1 MLQQNIKTMSK
12 LLLAAGMALIC
23 GAAAWGKNNVPDF
36 RYPETVINDAT
47 KQIEKAD
54 KKGNHK
60 ALVDG
65 LVRLSIAKSQIS
77 ADYMPELINHVDSF
91 AARVSDV
98 RAKSLLLG
106 LESDIVVAAY
116 QHESY
121 KYDSRQKAGD
131 MRPSDPREWCREDY
145 EDRII
150 ELTDSILCHRTELL
164 ATPVKDYESIL
175 EMPNVCPEFVPSLY
189 DMLAHHCIA
198 KINDL
203 ADSYSNVNENSAAR
217 QCVAGI
223 YANLL
228 ASHEEGSAPFIYSEL
243 QRIKDSENNSKAAE
257 AELKAHLL
265 DLADKYKDSPYS
277 VEILDY
283 LVDLDSSPRTVT
295 LARKAVARHSNY
307 PRINALRN
315 FLKRIDQ
322 QIMGI
327 SYSEA
332 AKPNEEILIDINK
345 KNVDRITIRA
355 YSVDGIS
362 DIRMK
367 NLKQMKPM
375 MEWSANLNAD
385 DRQTVRFPGLPTGRY
400 ILVPEFIDRNS
411 HNAVIPD
418 QTPSVL
424 TVSAIDIMMVNRIN
438 GDYFLMV
445 VDTDSSKPIEGATVT
460 VCKDEDGKIVKSLR
474 TDANG
479 YAMLNSLNDYGYYY
493 FQAIVGNDHSRSLS
507 TWLNYA
513 STEGS
518 RHLKATVFTDRGVY
532 RPGETVNFAVAAYVS
547 GMRFLETAK
556 KKSLTVELQNTADET
571 IASQTL
577 QTDEFGRVSGSFTLP
592 TDGLT
597 GTFQLVVVS
606 GDMPVV
612 WRNIEVSEYKAP
624 TFFIE
629 IDREKSELSD
639 LRHVLIKGK
648 AMTFSQMPLAETD
661 VKVALSESF
670 SWWWDDMDFSD
681 YETTVATDSNGEFSI
696 RVPAECFSAAKG
708 EIFVNAKVS
717 ATDSRGETQTASA
730 ILKMGKLVSLPELS
744 DITANADKPVALSQ
758 DLKNFDNLTYEI
770 TDSASNVV
778 KKGALSPD
786 NITIDANDIA
796 SGEYTT
802 KVSMPDGSGSSSFR
816 LRLYRF
822 SDAMP
827 AFDTP
832 MLIDNDTNIKCAADG
847 SFALNWGNSKP
858 HWFFYVI
865 ACDGNVTDY
874 GWHHAEAGMHKFTGK
889 AEFAPRGSSCLCLY
903 WTDKHETKSAF
914 ITLTPATPQD
924 SIEIVAET
932 FRDNITPGGKE
943 TWKLRIKNNNGKTF
957 RSAVI
962 ANMYDAALNSICI
975 NTYRFSPTYTTADEY
990 WQDFRDPSDCHSI
1003 ISSPLQMLDVATF
1016 VAPWLNYYG
1025 RQLGYDY
1032 AVFECNSAPLRCY
1045 AAAPMADAKLEE
1057 CLVTKESKT
1066 DAEATEP
1073 DRQQSANLRDEG
1085 IKTAFFLPGLVT
1097 NEQGEVT
1104 FTFDVPNRNTQ
1115 WQFSAVAYTDDLHA
1129 HYINRI
1135 VSAAKQLMVQPNL
1148 PRFVREGDCVTIS
1161 AAAQNN
1167 TDTEQTVDVIIDIN
1181 GQKHAFKGIV
1191 LQAKSSKTVTASFN
1205 VPATTEIIVTTSVC
1219 QNGRTADGQRD
1230 RIAVL
1235 PATTDV
1241 VEASPFYITADK
1253 SRADIAMPHFN
1264 HNGRLTLEYAD
1275 NPAWYAASALPS
1287 MQQTAETATA
1297 HIVNYYVATVASR
1310 IVADNQEIA
1319 DAIAAWQKSPLK
1331 SRLEQ
1336 NADLKTIALDNTP
1349 WSRRAETETDMM
1361 AHIADIADP
1370 ATIQYRQQRALTAL
1384 NDLQRPDGG
1393 FEWFR
1398 GCRSSIWTTEEVL
1411 NLFGYLN
1418 EMGYYPA
1425 DDAIAQQIVKRAVE
1439 YCDNYY
1445 NKMSKREG
1453 ATRKSVIA
1461 SASDYIFIRSMLPV
1475 TAPADSIKWIADGV
1489 VDMAASGWGDYSIMG
1504 KAKAAILLANCG
1516 RNDVARNVVESLRQF
1531 ARKSGDRGTYWDIDG
1546 IDKVTLAST
1555 ALKAL
1560 NKANPDD
1567 PMIDDVRHWLLLA
1580 KETQC
1585 WGGATK
1591 ACDAI
1596 NALLTTGKNW
1606 TATVR
1611 KAPQIKVG
1619 NIKIDTDAATPYFGY
1634 IRRSIDMKRNDGS
1647 ISIRRDKGC
1656 PAWGAVYCQ
1665 YNAPADSVKSH
1676 ANADIRIEKQ
1686 FYVYNS
1692 ANTLRP
1698 DATTEFAVGDRIQ
1711 VRLTIRSERDLD
1723 FVALTDNRG
1732 ACFEPADQLSV
1743 YEWQDGT
1750 GSYRETR
1757 DSATNIFF
1765 SHISKGTY
1773 VITYDVYANN
1783 AGTYTSSIASLQC
1796 QYAPAL
1802 TSHSAG
1808 ATLTVE

>member
-1 MLQQNIKTMSK
+1 
-12 LLLAAGMALIC
+12 MALIC

-131 MRPSDPREWCREDY
+131 VRPSDPREWCREDY

-164 ATPVKDYESIL
+164 ATPVKDYESII

-189 DMLAHHCIA
+189 DMLAHHGIA

-203 ADSYSNVNENSAAR
+203 ADSYSKGNENSAAK

-223 YANLL
+223 YASLL

-243 QRIKDSENNSKAAE
+243 QRIKGSENNSKAAE

-283 LVDLDSSPRTVT
+283 LVDLDSSPRTVA

-322 QIMGI
+322 QTMGI

-355 YSVDGIS
+355 YSVDGIC

-367 NLKQMKPM
+367 DLKQMKPM

-460 VCKDEDGKIVKSLR
+460 VRKDEDGKIVKSLR

-507 TWLNYA
+507 TWLNNT
-513 STEGS
+513 STDDN
-518 RHLKATVFTDRGVY
+518 RHLKASVFTDRGVY
-532 RPGETVNFAVAAYVS
+532 RPGETVNFAVAAYIS
-547 GMRFLETAK
+547 GVRFLETAK
-556 KKSLTVELQNTADET
+556 KKPLTVELQNTADKT

-629 IDREKSELSD
+629 INREKSELSD
-639 LRHVLIKGK
+639 LQHVTIKGK

-681 YETTVATDSNGEFSI
+681 YETTVTTDNSGEFSI
-696 RVPAECFSAAKG
+696 CVPAECFSAAKG

-730 ILKMGKLVSLPELS
+730 ILKMGKMASLPELS

-778 KKGALSPD
+778 KKGSLSPD
-786 NITIDANDIA
+786 NITIDANNIA
-796 SGEYTT
+796 SGEYTVT
-802 KVSMPDGSGSSSFR
+802 VSMPDGSGSTSFL

-832 MLIDNDTNIKCAADG
+832 MLIDNDTDIKCAADD
-847 SFALNWGNSKP
+847 SFSLNWGNSRP

-1003 ISSPLQMLDVATF
+1003 IYSPLQMLDVATF

-1045 AAAPMADAKLEE
+1045 AAAAPMADAKLEE
-1057 CLVTKESKT
+1057 SLVTKESKT

-1167 TDTEQTVDVIIDIN
+1167 TDTEQTVDVVIDTN

-1205 VPATTEIIVTTSVC
+1205 VPASTEVIVTTSVC

-1253 SRADIAMPHFN
+1253 SRADITMPHFN
-1264 HNGRLTLEYAD
+1264 RNGRLTLEYAD

-1361 AHIADIADP
+1361 AHIADP
-1370 ATIQYRQQRALTAL
+1370 ATVQYRQQRALTAL

-1475 TAPADSIKWIADGV
+1475 AAPADSIKWIADGV
-1489 VDMAASGWGDYSIMG
+1489 IDMAASGWGDYSIMG
-1504 KAKAAILLANCG
+1504 KAKAAILLANSG
-1516 RNDVARNVVESLRQF
+1516 RNDVARNIVESLRQF

-1606 TATVR
+1606 TAAVR

-1619 NIKIDTDAATPYFGY
+1619 NVKIDTDAATPYFGY

-1783 AGTYTSSIASLQC
+1783 AGTYTSGIASLQC

>member
-1 MLQQNIKTMSK
+1 
-12 LLLAAGMALIC
+12 MALIC

-91 AARVSDV
+91 AAKVSDV

-131 MRPSDPREWCREDY
+131 VRPSDPREWCREDY

-198 KINDL
+198 EINDL
-203 ADSYSNVNENSAAR
+203 ADSYSKGNENSAAK

-223 YANLL
+223 YASLL

-243 QRIKDSENNSKAAE
+243 QRIKGSENNSKAAE

-265 DLADKYKDSPYS
+265 DLANKYKDSPYS

-283 LVDLDSSPRTVT
+283 LVDLDSSPRTVA

-322 QIMGI
+322 QTMGI

-460 VCKDEDGKIVKSLR
+460 VRKDEDGKIVKSLR

-507 TWLNYA
+507 TWLNNT
-513 STEGS
+513 STDDN
-518 RHLKATVFTDRGVY
+518 RHLKASVFTDRGVY
-532 RPGETVNFAVAAYVS
+532 RPGETVNFAVAAYIS
-547 GMRFLETAK
+547 GVRFLETAK
-556 KKSLTVELQNTADET
+556 KKSLTVELQNTADKT

-612 WRNIEVSEYKAP
+612 WKGIEVSEYKAP

-629 IDREKSELSD
+629 INREKSELSD
-639 LRHVLIKGK
+639 LQHVTIKGK

-696 RVPAECFSAAKG
+696 CVPAECFSAAKG

-730 ILKMGKLVSLPELS
+730 ILKMGKMASLPML
-744 DITANADKPVALSQ
+744 DNITANADKPVALSR

-778 KKGALSPD
+778 KKGSLSPD
-786 NITIDANDIA
+786 NITIDANNIA
-796 SGEYTT
+796 SGEYTV
-802 KVSMPDGSGSSSFR
+802 KVSIPDGSDSSSFR

-822 SDAMP
+822 TDAKP

-832 MLIDNDTNIKCAADG
+832 MLIDNDTDIKCAADD

-975 NTYRFSPTYTTADEY
+975 NTYRFSPTYTTTDEY
-990 WQDFRDPSDCHSI
+990 WQDFRDPSNCHSI
-1003 ISSPLQMLDVATF
+1003 IYSPLQMLDVATF

-1032 AVFECNSAPLRCY
+1032 FVSEYNSAPLRGY
-1045 AAAPMADAKLEE
+1045 AAAVPMADAKLEE
-1057 CLVTKESKT
+1057 SLVTKESKT

-1167 TDTEQTVDVIIDIN
+1167 TDTEQTVDVVIDTN

-1205 VPATTEIIVTTSVC
+1205 VPASTEVVVTTSVC

-1253 SRADIAMPHFN
+1253 SRADITMPHFN
-1264 HNGRLTLEYAD
+1264 RNGRLTLEYAD

-1310 IVADNQEIA
+1310 IVADNPEIA

-1370 ATIQYRQQRALTAL
+1370 ATVQYRQQRALTAL

-1425 DDAIAQQIVKRAVE
+1425 DDAIAQQIVKRSVE

-1475 TAPADSIKWIADGV
+1475 AAPADSIKWIADGV

-1504 KAKAAILLANCG
+1504 KAKAAILLANSG

-1546 IDKVTLAST
+1546 IDKVTLAAT

-1606 TATVR
+1606 TAAVR

-1619 NIKIDTDAATPYFGY
+1619 NVKIDTDAATPYFGY

-1698 DATTEFAVGDRIQ
+1698 DATTKFAVGDRIQ

-1783 AGTYTSSIASLQC
+1783 AGTYTSGIASLQC

>member
-1 MLQQNIKTMSK
+1 MSK

-131 MRPSDPREWCREDY
+131 VRPSDPREWCREDY

-203 ADSYSNVNENSAAR
+203 ADSYSNGNENSAAR

-223 YANLL
+223 YASLL

-243 QRIKDSENNSKAAE
+243 QRINGSENNSKAAE

-283 LVDLDSSPRTVT
+283 LVDLDSSPRTVA
-295 LARKAVARHSNY
+295 LARKAVARHCNY

-322 QIMGI
+322 QTMGI

-460 VCKDEDGKIVKSLR
+460 VRKDEDGKIVKSLR

-507 TWLNYA
+507 TWLNNT
-513 STEGS
+513 STDDN
-518 RHLKATVFTDRGVY
+518 RHLKASVFTDRGVY

-556 KKSLTVELQNTADET
+556 KKSLTVELQNTADKT

-612 WRNIEVSEYKAP
+612 WKGIEVSEYKAP

-639 LRHVLIKGK
+639 LQHVTIKGK

-681 YETTVATDSNGEFSI
+681 YETTVSTDSNGEFSI
-696 RVPAECFSAAKG
+696 CVPAECFSAAKG

-730 ILKMGKLVSLPELS
+730 ILKMGKLASLPELS

-778 KKGALSPD
+778 KKGSLSPD
-786 NITIDANDIA
+786 NITIDANNIA
-796 SGEYTT
+796 SGEYTV
-802 KVSMPDGSGSSSFR
+802 KVSIPDGSDSSSFR

-822 SDAMP
+822 TDAKP

-832 MLIDNDTNIKCAADG
+832 MLIDNDTDIKCAADG
-847 SFALNWGNSKP
+847 SFALNWGNSRP

-975 NTYRFSPTYTTADEY
+975 NTYRFSPTYTTTDEY
-990 WQDFRDPSDCHSI
+990 WQDFRDPSNCHSI
-1003 ISSPLQMLDVATF
+1003 IYSPLQMLDVATF

-1032 AVFECNSAPLRCY
+1032 FVSEYNSAPLRGY
-1045 AAAPMADAKLEE
+1045 AAAVPMADAKLEE
-1057 CLVTKESKT
+1057 SLVTKESKT

-1167 TDTEQTVDVIIDIN
+1167 TDTEQTVDVVIDTN
-1181 GQKHAFKGIV
+1181 GQKHTFKGIV

-1205 VPATTEIIVTTSVC
+1205 VPASTEVVVTTSVC

-1253 SRADIAMPHFN
+1253 SRADITMPHFN
-1264 HNGRLTLEYAD
+1264 RNGRLTLEYAD

-1310 IVADNQEIA
+1310 IVADNPEIA

-1370 ATIQYRQQRALTAL
+1370 ATVQYRQQRALTAL

-1475 TAPADSIKWIADGV
+1475 AAPADSIKWIADGV

-1504 KAKAAILLANCG
+1504 KAKAAILLANNG

-1546 IDKVTLAST
+1546 IDKVTLAAT

-1585 WGGATK
+1585 WGSATK

-1606 TATVR
+1606 TAAVR

-1619 NIKIDTDAATPYFGY
+1619 NVKIDTDAATPYFGY

-1783 AGTYTSSIASLQC
+1783 AGTYTSGIASLQC

>member
-1 MLQQNIKTMSK
+1 
-12 LLLAAGMALIC
+12 MALIC
-23 GAAAWGKNNVPDF
+23 GTAAWGKNNVPDF

-91 AARVSDV
+91 AAKVSDIS
-98 RAKSLLLG
+98 AKSLLLG

-203 ADSYSNVNENSAAR
+203 ADSYSNGNENSAAK

-223 YANLL
+223 YASLL

-265 DLADKYKDSPYS
+265 NLADKYKDSPYS

-283 LVDLDSSPRTVT
+283 LVDLDSSPRTVA

-322 QIMGI
+322 QTMGI

-385 DRQTVRFPGLPTGRY
+385 DHQTVRFPGLPTGRY

-411 HNAVIPD
+411 HNAVIPN

-460 VCKDEDGKIVKSLR
+460 VRKDEDGKIVKSLR

-507 TWLNYA
+507 TWLNNT
-513 STEGS
+513 STDDN
-518 RHLKATVFTDRGVY
+518 RHLKASVFTDRGVY

-556 KKSLTVELQNTADET
+556 KKSLTVELQNTADKT

-612 WRNIEVSEYKAP
+612 WKGIEVSEYKAP

-639 LRHVLIKGK
+639 LQHITIKGK

-696 RVPAECFSAAKG
+696 CVPAECFSAAKG

-730 ILKMGKLVSLPELS
+730 ILKIGKMASLPML
-744 DITANADKPVALSQ
+744 DNITANADKPVALSR

-770 TDSASNVV
+770 TDTASNVV
-778 KKGALSPD
+778 KKGSLSPD
-786 NITIDANDIA
+786 NITIDANNIA
-796 SGEYTT
+796 SGEYTVT
-802 KVSMPDGSGSSSFR
+802 VSIPDGSDSSSFR

-822 SDAMP
+822 TDAKP

-832 MLIDNDTNIKCAADG
+832 MLIDNDTDIKCAADG
-847 SFALNWGNSKP
+847 SFALNWGNSRP

-932 FRDNITPGGKE
+932 FRNNITPGGKE

-1003 ISSPLQMLDVATF
+1003 IYSPLQTLDVATF
-1016 VAPWLNYYG
+1016 VAPWLNYYDC
-1025 RQLGYDY
+1025 QLGYDY
-1032 AVFECNSAPLRCY
+1032 FVSEYNSAPLRGY
-1045 AAAPMADAKLEE
+1045 AAAAPMADAKLEE
-1057 CLVTKESKT
+1057 SLVTKESKT

-1167 TDTEQTVDVIIDIN
+1167 TDTEQTVDVVIDTN

-1205 VPATTEIIVTTSVC
+1205 VPASTEVVVTTSVC

-1253 SRADIAMPHFN
+1253 SRADITMPHFN
-1264 HNGRLTLEYAD
+1264 HDGRLTLEYAD

-1475 TAPADSIKWIADGV
+1475 AAPADSIKWIADGV

-1504 KAKAAILLANCG
+1504 KAKAAILLANSG

-1567 PMIDDVRHWLLLA
+1567 PMIDDVRHWLMLA

-1606 TATVR
+1606 TAAVR

-1619 NIKIDTDAATPYFGY
+1619 NVKIDTDAATPYFGY

-1783 AGTYTSSIASLQC
+1783 AGTYTSGIASLQC

-1808 ATLTVE
+1808 TSLTVR

>member
-1 MLQQNIKTMSK
+1 
-12 LLLAAGMALIC
+12 MALIC

-77 ADYMPELINHVDSF
+77 ADYMPKLINHVDSF

-131 MRPSDPREWCREDY
+131 MRPADPREWCREDY

-150 ELTDSILCHRTELL
+150 ELTDSILCNRTELL

-203 ADSYSNVNENSAAR
+203 ADSYSNGNENSAAK

-223 YANLL
+223 YASLL

-283 LVDLDSSPRTVT
+283 LVDLDSSPRTVA
-295 LARKAVARHSNY
+295 LARKAVARHRNY

-322 QIMGI
+322 QIVGI

-355 YSVDGIS
+355 YSVDGIF

-385 DRQTVRFPGLPTGRY
+385 DRQTVRFPGLPVGRY

-460 VCKDEDGKIVKSLR
+460 VRKDEDGKIIKSLR

-493 FQAIVGNDHSRSLS
+493 FQAIVGNDYSRSLS
-507 TWLNYA
+507 SWLNYA
-513 STEGS
+513 STDGN
-518 RHLKATVFTDRGVY
+518 RHLKASVFTDRGVY

-547 GMRFLETAK
+547 GARFLETAK

-639 LRHVLIKGK
+639 LRHVTIKGK

-696 RVPAECFSAAKG
+696 CVPAECFSAAKG

-730 ILKMGKLVSLPELS
+730 ILKMGKMASLPML
-744 DITANADKPVALSQ
+744 DNITANADKPVALSR

-770 TDSASNVV
+770 TDSASTLV
-778 KKGALSPD
+778 KKGSLSPGYL
-786 NITIDANDIA
+786 TIDASGIA

-802 KVSMPDGSGSSSFR
+802 KVSMPDGSDSSSFR

-822 SDAMP
+822 TDAKP

-832 MLIDNDTNIKCAADG
+832 MLIDNDTDIKCAADG
-847 SFALNWGNSKP
+847 SFALNWGNSRP

-990 WQDFRDPSDCHSI
+990 WQDFRDPSNCHSI
-1003 ISSPLQMLDVATF
+1003 IYSPLQMLDVATF

-1025 RQLGYDY
+1025 RQLDYDY

-1045 AAAPMADAKLEE
+1045 ANAKLEE
-1057 CLVTKESKT
+1057 SLVTKESKT

-1135 VSAAKQLMVQPNL
+1135 VSAAKRLMVQPNL

-1167 TDTEQTVDVIIDIN
+1167 TDTEQTVDVVIDIN

-1205 VPATTEIIVTTSVC
+1205 VPASTEVVVTTSVC

-1253 SRADIAMPHFN
+1253 SRTDITMPHFN
-1264 HNGRLTLEYAD
+1264 HDGRLTLEYAD

-1310 IVADNQEIA
+1310 IAADNPEIA

-1370 ATIQYRQQRALTAL
+1370 ATVQYRQQRALTAL

-1475 TAPADSIKWIADGV
+1475 AAPADSIKWIADGV

-1504 KAKAAILLANCG
+1504 KAKAAILLANSG

-1560 NKANPDD
+1560 NKVNPDD

-1606 TATVR
+1606 TAAVR

-1619 NIKIDTDAATPYFGY
+1619 NVKIDTNDATPYFGY

-1783 AGTYTSSIASLQC
+1783 AGTYTSGIASLQC

-1808 ATLTVE
+1808 TSLTVR

>member
-1 MLQQNIKTMSK
+1 MSK

-54 KKGNHK
+54 KNGNHK

-98 RAKSLLLG
+98 KAKSLLLG

-131 MRPSDPREWCREDY
+131 VRPSDPREWCREDY

-189 DMLAHHCIA
+189 DMLAHHGIA

-203 ADSYSNVNENSAAR
+203 ADSYSNGNENSTAR

-243 QRIKDSENNSKAAE
+243 QRIKGSENNSKAAE

-265 DLADKYKDSPYS
+265 DLADKDKDSPYS

-283 LVDLDSSPRTVT
+283 LVDLDSSPRTVA

-322 QIMGI
+322 QTMGI

-355 YSVDGIS
+355 YSVDGIC

-367 NLKQMKPM
+367 NLKQMKPI

-460 VCKDEDGKIVKSLR
+460 VRKDEDGKIVKSLR

-507 TWLNYA
+507 TWLNNT
-513 STEGS
+513 STDDN
-518 RHLKATVFTDRGVY
+518 RHLKASVFTDRGVY
-532 RPGETVNFAVAAYVS
+532 RPGETVNFAVAAYIS
-547 GMRFLETAK
+547 GVRFLETAK
-556 KKSLTVELQNTADET
+556 KKPLTVELQNTADET

-606 GDMPVV
+606 GNKHV
-612 WRNIEVSEYKAP
+612 WWKGIEVSEYKAP

-639 LRHVLIKGK
+639 LQHVTIKGK

-696 RVPAECFSAAKG
+696 CVPAECFSAAKG

-730 ILKMGKLVSLPELS
+730 ILKMGKMASLPELS

-778 KKGALSPD
+778 KKGSLSPD
-786 NITIDANDIA
+786 NITIDANNIA
-796 SGEYTT
+796 SGEYTVT
-802 KVSMPDGSGSSSFR
+802 VSMPDGSGSTSFL

-832 MLIDNDTNIKCAADG
+832 MLIDNDTDIKCAADG
-847 SFALNWGNSKP
+847 SFALNWGNSRP

-990 WQDFRDPSDCHSI
+990 WQDFRDPSNCHSI
-1003 ISSPLQMLDVATF
+1003 IYSPLQMLDVATF

-1045 AAAPMADAKLEE
+1045 AAAAPMADAKLEE
-1057 CLVTKESKT
+1057 SRVTKESKT

-1167 TDTEQTVDVIIDIN
+1167 TDTEQTVDVVIDIN

-1205 VPATTEIIVTTSVC
+1205 VPASTEVVVTTSVC
-1219 QNGRTADGQRD
+1219 QNGRSADGQRD

-1264 HNGRLTLEYAD
+1264 RNGRLTLEYAD

-1370 ATIQYRQQRALTAL
+1370 ATVQYRQQRALTAL

-1461 SASDYIFIRSMLPV
+1461 RASDYIFIRSMLPV
-1475 TAPADSIKWIADGV
+1475 AAPADSIKWIADGV

-1504 KAKAAILLANCG
+1504 KAKAAILLANSG

-1546 IDKVTLAST
+1546 IDKVTLAAT

-1606 TATVR
+1606 TAAVR

-1619 NIKIDTDAATPYFGY
+1619 NVKIDTDAATPYFGY

-1783 AGTYTSSIASLQC
+1783 AGTYTSGIASLQC

>member
-1 MLQQNIKTMSK
+1 
-12 LLLAAGMALIC
+12 MALIC

-131 MRPSDPREWCREDY
+131 VRPSDPREWCREDY

-164 ATPVKDYESIL
+164 ATPVKDYESII

-189 DMLAHHCIA
+189 DMLAHHGIA

-203 ADSYSNVNENSAAR
+203 ADSYSKGNENSAAK

-223 YANLL
+223 YASLL

-243 QRIKDSENNSKAAE
+243 QRIKGSENNSKAAE

-283 LVDLDSSPRTVT
+283 LVDLDSSPRTVA

-322 QIMGI
+322 QTMGI

-355 YSVDGIS
+355 YSVDGIC

-367 NLKQMKPM
+367 NLKQMKPI

-460 VCKDEDGKIVKSLR
+460 VRKDEDGKIVKSLR

-507 TWLNYA
+507 TWLNNT
-513 STEGS
+513 STDDN
-518 RHLKATVFTDRGVY
+518 RHLKASVFTDRGVY
-532 RPGETVNFAVAAYVS
+532 RPSETVNFAVAAYIS
-547 GMRFLETAK
+547 GVRFLETAK
-556 KKSLTVELQNTADET
+556 KKPLTVELQNTADET

-612 WRNIEVSEYKAP
+612 WKGIEVSEYKAP

-629 IDREKSELSD
+629 INREKSELSD
-639 LRHVLIKGK
+639 LQHITIKGK

-681 YETTVATDSNGEFSI
+681 YETTVATDSSGEFSI
-696 RVPAECFSAAKG
+696 CVPAECFSAAKG

-730 ILKMGKLVSLPELS
+730 ILKMGKMASLPML
-744 DITANADKPVALSQ
+744 DNITANADKPVALSR

-778 KKGALSPD
+778 KKGSLSPD
-786 NITIDANDIA
+786 NITIDANNIA
-796 SGEYTT
+796 SGEYTV
-802 KVSMPDGSGSSSFR
+802 KVSIPDGSGSSSFR

-832 MLIDNDTNIKCAADG
+832 MLIDNDTDIKCAADG
-847 SFALNWGNSKP
+847 SFSLNWGNSRP

-1003 ISSPLQMLDVATF
+1003 ISSPLQTLDVATF

-1025 RQLGYDY
+1025 RQLGYGY

-1045 AAAPMADAKLEE
+1045 ANAKLEE
-1057 CLVTKESKT
+1057 SLVTKESKT

-1167 TDTEQTVDVIIDIN
+1167 TDTEQTVDVVIDTN
-1181 GQKHAFKGIV
+1181 GQRHAFKGIV

-1205 VPATTEIIVTTSVC
+1205 VPASTEVVVITSVC

-1253 SRADIAMPHFN
+1253 SRADITMPHFN
-1264 HNGRLTLEYAD
+1264 RNGRLTLEYAD
-1275 NPAWYAASALPS
+1275 NPAWYAVSALPS
-1287 MQQTAETATA
+1287 MLQTAETATA

-1461 SASDYIFIRSMLPV
+1461 RASDYIFIRSMLPV
-1475 TAPADSIKWIADGV
+1475 AAPADSIKWIANGV

-1504 KAKAAILLANCG
+1504 KAKAAILLANNG

-1546 IDKVTLAST
+1546 IDKVTLAAT

-1585 WGGATK
+1585 WGSATK

-1606 TATVR
+1606 TAAVR

-1619 NIKIDTDAATPYFGY
+1619 NVKIDTDAATPYFGY

-1783 AGTYTSSIASLQC
+1783 AGTYTSGIASLQC

>member
-1 MLQQNIKTMSK
+1 M
-12 LLLAAGMALIC
+12 
-23 GAAAWGKNNVPDF
+23 
-36 RYPETVINDAT
+36 
-47 KQIEKAD
+47 
-54 KKGNHK
+54 
-60 ALVDG
+60 
-65 LVRLSIAKSQIS
+65 
-77 ADYMPELINHVDSF
+77 
-91 AARVSDV
+91 
-98 RAKSLLLG
+98 
-106 LESDIVVAAY
+106 
-116 QHESY
+116 
-121 KYDSRQKAGD
+121 
-131 MRPSDPREWCREDY
+131 
-145 EDRII
+145 
-150 ELTDSILCHRTELL
+150 CHRTELL

-203 ADSYSNVNENSAAR
+203 ADSYPNDNENSAAR
-217 QCVAGI
+217 QCVTGI
-223 YANLL
+223 YASLL
-228 ASHEEGSAPFIYSEL
+228 ASHEGGSAPFIYSEL
-243 QRIKDSENNSKAAE
+243 QRIKNSENNSKAAE

-322 QIMGI
+322 QIMVI

-345 KNVDRITIRA
+345 KNIDRITIRA
-355 YSVDGIS
+355 YSVDGIF

-460 VCKDEDGKIVKSLR
+460 VRKDEDGKIVKSLR

-507 TWLNYA
+507 TWLNNT
-513 STEGS
+513 STDDN
-518 RHLKATVFTDRGVY
+518 RHLKASVFTDRGVY

-547 GMRFLETAK
+547 GVRFLETAK
-556 KKSLTVELQNTADET
+556 KKSLTVELRNTADET
-571 IASQTL
+571 IASKAL

-597 GTFQLVVVS
+597 GTFLLVVVS
-606 GDMPVV
+606 GNKQV
-612 WRNIEVSEYKAP
+612 WWKGIEVSEYKAP

-717 ATDSRGETQTASA
+717 ATDSRGETQTAAA
-730 ILKMGKLVSLPELS
+730 ILKMGKLASLPELT

-778 KKGALSPD
+778 KNGSLSPD
-786 NITIDANDIA
+786 NITINANNIA
-796 SGEYTT
+796 SGEYTVT
-802 KVSMPDGSGSSSFR
+802 VSIPDGSGSSSFR

-832 MLIDNDTNIKCAADG
+832 MLIDNDTDIKCAADG

-903 WTDKHETKSAF
+903 WADKHETKSAF

-990 WQDFRDPSDCHSI
+990 WQDFRDPSNCHSSI
-1003 ISSPLQMLDVATF
+1003 YSPLQMLDVATF
-1016 VAPWLNYYG
+1016 VTPWLNYYG

-1045 AAAPMADAKLEE
+1045 AAAAPMADAKLEE
-1057 CLVTKESKT
+1057 SRVTKELKT
-1066 DAEATEP
+1066 GAGATEP

-1167 TDTEQTVDVIIDIN
+1167 TDTEQTADVVIDIN

-1205 VPATTEIIVTTSVC
+1205 VPASTEIVVTTSVC

-1253 SRADIAMPHFN
+1253 SRADITMPHFN
-1264 HNGRLTLEYAD
+1264 RNGRLTLEYAD

-1287 MQQTAETATA
+1287 MQQTEETATA

-1361 AHIADIADP
+1361 AHIAYIADP
-1370 ATIQYRQQRALTAL
+1370 ATVQYRQQRALTAL

-1475 TAPADSIKWIADGV
+1475 AAPADSIKWIADGV

-1504 KAKAAILLANCG
+1504 KAKAAILLANSG

-1606 TATVR
+1606 TAAVR

-1619 NIKIDTDAATPYFGY
+1619 NVKIDTDAATPYFGY

-1783 AGTYTSSIASLQC
+1783 AGTYTSGIASLQC

>member
-1 MLQQNIKTMSK
+1 
-12 LLLAAGMALIC
+12 MALIC

-131 MRPSDPREWCREDY
+131 VRPSDPREWCREDY

-164 ATPVKDYESIL
+164 ATPVKDYESII

-189 DMLAHHCIA
+189 DMLAHHGIA

-203 ADSYSNVNENSAAR
+203 ADSYSKGNENSAAK

-223 YANLL
+223 YASLL

-243 QRIKDSENNSKAAE
+243 QRIKGSENNSKAAE

-322 QIMGI
+322 QTMGI

-355 YSVDGIS
+355 YSVDGIF

-460 VCKDEDGKIVKSLR
+460 VRKDEDGKIVKSLR

-507 TWLNYA
+507 TWLNNT
-513 STEGS
+513 STNDN
-518 RHLKATVFTDRGVY
+518 RHLKASVFTDRGVY

-547 GMRFLETAK
+547 GVRFLETAK
-556 KKSLTVELQNTADET
+556 KKPLTVELQNTADKT

-629 IDREKSELSD
+629 INREKSELSD
-639 LRHVLIKGK
+639 LQHVTIKGK

-696 RVPAECFSAAKG
+696 CVPAECFSAAKG

-730 ILKMGKLVSLPELS
+730 ILKMGKMASLPML
-744 DITANADKPVALSQ
+744 DNITANADKPVALSR

-778 KKGALSPD
+778 KKGSLSPD
-786 NITIDANDIA
+786 NITIDANNIA
-796 SGEYTT
+796 SGEYTV
-802 KVSMPDGSGSSSFR
+802 KVSIPDGSDSSSFR

-822 SDAMP
+822 TDAKP

-832 MLIDNDTNIKCAADG
+832 MLIDNDTDIKCAADD

-975 NTYRFSPTYTTADEY
+975 NTYRFSPTYTTTDEY
-990 WQDFRDPSDCHSI
+990 WQDFRDPSNCHSI
-1003 ISSPLQMLDVATF
+1003 IYSPLQMLDVATF

-1032 AVFECNSAPLRCY
+1032 FVFEYNSAPLRGY
-1045 AAAPMADAKLEE
+1045 VAAVPMADAKLEE
-1057 CLVTKESKT
+1057 SLVTKESKT

-1167 TDTEQTVDVIIDIN
+1167 TDTEQTVDVVIDTN

-1205 VPATTEIIVTTSVC
+1205 VPASTEVIVTTSVC

-1253 SRADIAMPHFN
+1253 SRADITMPHFN
-1264 HNGRLTLEYAD
+1264 RNGRLTLEYAD

-1310 IVADNQEIA
+1310 IVADNPEIA

-1370 ATIQYRQQRALTAL
+1370 ATVQYRQQRALTAL

-1475 TAPADSIKWIADGV
+1475 AAPADSIKWIADGV

-1504 KAKAAILLANCG
+1504 KAKAAILLANSG

-1567 PMIDDVRHWLLLA
+1567 PIIDDVRHWLLLA

-1585 WGGATK
+1585 WGSATK

-1606 TATVR
+1606 TAAVR

-1619 NIKIDTDAATPYFGY
+1619 NVKIDTDAATPYFGY

-1698 DATTEFAVGDRIQ
+1698 DATTKFAVGDRIQ

-1783 AGTYTSSIASLQC
+1783 TGTYTSGIASLQC

>member
-1 MLQQNIKTMSK
+1 
-12 LLLAAGMALIC
+12 MALIC

-131 MRPSDPREWCREDY
+131 VRPSDPREWCREDY

-150 ELTDSILCHRTELL
+150 ELTDSILCYRTELL
-164 ATPVKDYESIL
+164 ATPVKDYESII

-198 KINDL
+198 EINDL
-203 ADSYSNVNENSAAR
+203 ADSYSKGNENSAAK

-223 YANLL
+223 YASLL

-243 QRIKDSENNSKAAE
+243 QRIKGSENNSKAAE

-277 VEILDY
+277 VEILNY
-283 LVDLDSSPRTVT
+283 LVDLDSSPRTVA

-322 QIMGI
+322 QTMGI

-355 YSVDGIS
+355 YSVDGIC

-367 NLKQMKPM
+367 DLKQMKPM

-400 ILVPEFIDRNS
+400 ILVPKFIDRNS

-460 VCKDEDGKIVKSLR
+460 VRKDEDGKIVKSLR

-507 TWLNYA
+507 TWLNNT
-513 STEGS
+513 STDDN
-518 RHLKATVFTDRGVY
+518 RHLKASVFTDRGVY
-532 RPGETVNFAVAAYVS
+532 RPGETVNFAVAAYIS
-547 GMRFLETAK
+547 GVRFLETAK
-556 KKSLTVELQNTADET
+556 KKPLTVELQNTADKT

-612 WRNIEVSEYKAP
+612 WKGIEVSEYKAP

-639 LRHVLIKGK
+639 LQHVTIKGK

-696 RVPAECFSAAKG
+696 CVPAECFSAAKG

-730 ILKMGKLVSLPELS
+730 ILKMGKMASLPML
-744 DITANADKPVALSQ
+744 DNITANADKPVALSQ

-778 KKGALSPD
+778 KKGSLSPD
-786 NITIDANDIA
+786 NITIDANNIA
-796 SGEYTT
+796 SGEYTVT
-802 KVSMPDGSGSSSFR
+802 VSMPDGSGSTSFL

-832 MLIDNDTNIKCAADG
+832 MLIDNDTDIKCAADG
-847 SFALNWGNSKP
+847 SFALNWGNSRP

-1003 ISSPLQMLDVATF
+1003 ISSPLQTLDVATF

-1045 AAAPMADAKLEE
+1045 ANAKLEE
-1057 CLVTKESKT
+1057 SLVTKESKT

-1135 VSAAKQLMVQPNL
+1135 VSAAKQLMVQPNQ

-1167 TDTEQTVDVIIDIN
+1167 TDTEQTVDVVIDTN
-1181 GQKHAFKGIV
+1181 GQRHAFKGIV

-1205 VPATTEIIVTTSVC
+1205 VPASTEVVVTTSVC

-1253 SRADIAMPHFN
+1253 SRADITMPHFN
-1264 HNGRLTLEYAD
+1264 RNGRLTLEYAD

-1370 ATIQYRQQRALTAL
+1370 ATVQYRQQRALTAL

-1475 TAPADSIKWIADGV
+1475 AAPADSIKWIADGV
-1489 VDMAASGWGDYSIMG
+1489 IDMAASGWGDYSIMG
-1504 KAKAAILLANCG
+1504 KAKAAILLANSG

-1546 IDKVTLAST
+1546 IDKVTLAAT

-1585 WGGATK
+1585 WGSATK

-1606 TATVR
+1606 TAAVR

-1619 NIKIDTDAATPYFGY
+1619 NVKIDTDAATPYFGY

-1783 AGTYTSSIASLQC
+1783 AGTYTSGIASLQC

-1808 ATLTVE
+1808 TSLTVR

>member
-1 MLQQNIKTMSK
+1 
-12 LLLAAGMALIC
+12 MALIC

-131 MRPSDPREWCREDY
+131 VRPSDPREWCREDY

-203 ADSYSNVNENSAAR
+203 ADSYSNGNENSTAR

-283 LVDLDSSPRTVT
+283 LVDLDSSPRTVA

-322 QIMGI
+322 QTMGI

-460 VCKDEDGKIVKSLR
+460 VRKDEDGKIVKSLR

-507 TWLNYA
+507 TWLNNT
-513 STEGS
+513 STDDN
-518 RHLKATVFTDRGVY
+518 RHLKASVFTDRGVY
-532 RPGETVNFAVAAYVS
+532 RPGETVNFAVAAYIS
-547 GMRFLETAK
+547 GVRFLETAK
-556 KKSLTVELQNTADET
+556 KKSLTVELQNTADKT

-612 WRNIEVSEYKAP
+612 WKGIEVSEYKAP

-639 LRHVLIKGK
+639 LQHVTIKGK
-648 AMTFSQMPLAETD
+648 AMTFSQMPLAETN

-681 YETTVATDSNGEFSI
+681 YETTVSTDSNGEFSI
-696 RVPAECFSAAKG
+696 CVPAECFSAAKG

-717 ATDSRGETQTASA
+717 ATDSRGETQTAAA
-730 ILKMGKLVSLPELS
+730 ILKMGKLASLPELS
-744 DITANADKPVALSQ
+744 DITANADKPVKLNK
-758 DLKNFDNLTYEI
+758 DLRNFDSLTYEI

-778 KKGALSPD
+778 KKGSLSPD
-786 NITIDANDIA
+786 NITIDANNIA
-796 SGEYTT
+796 SGEYTVT
-802 KVSMPDGSGSSSFR
+802 VSIPDGSGSSSFR

-822 SDAMP
+822 IDAMP

-832 MLIDNDTNIKCAADG
+832 MLVDKDADIKCAADG
-847 SFALNWGNSKP
+847 SFSLNWGNSRP

-1003 ISSPLQMLDVATF
+1003 ISSPLQTLDVATF

-1025 RQLGYDY
+1025 RQLGYGY

-1045 AAAPMADAKLEE
+1045 ANAKLEE
-1057 CLVTKESKT
+1057 SLVTKESKT

-1167 TDTEQTVDVIIDIN
+1167 TDTEQTVDVVIDTN
-1181 GQKHAFKGIV
+1181 GQRHAFKGIV

-1205 VPATTEIIVTTSVC
+1205 VPASTEVVVITSVC

-1253 SRADIAMPHFN
+1253 SRADITMPHFN
-1264 HNGRLTLEYAD
+1264 RNGRLTLEYAD

-1461 SASDYIFIRSMLPV
+1461 RASDYIFIRSMLPV
-1475 TAPADSIKWIADGV
+1475 AAPADSIKWIADGV

-1504 KAKAAILLANCG
+1504 KAKAAILLANSG

-1596 NALLTTGKNW
+1596 NALLTTGENW

-1619 NIKIDTDAATPYFGY
+1619 NVKIDTDAATPYFGY

-1692 ANTLRP
+1692 VNTLRP

-1783 AGTYTSSIASLQC
+1783 AGTYTSGIASLQC

>member
-1 MLQQNIKTMSK
+1 
-12 LLLAAGMALIC
+12 MALIC
-23 GAAAWGKNNVPDF
+23 GAATWGKNNVPDF

-131 MRPSDPREWCREDY
+131 VRPSDPREWCREDY

-189 DMLAHHCIA
+189 DMLAHHGIA

-203 ADSYSNVNENSAAR
+203 ADSYSKGNENSAAK

-223 YANLL
+223 YASLL

-243 QRIKDSENNSKAAE
+243 QRIKGSENNSKAAE

-322 QIMGI
+322 QTMGI

-355 YSVDGIS
+355 YSVDGIF

-460 VCKDEDGKIVKSLR
+460 VRKDEDGKIVKSLR

-507 TWLNYA
+507 TWLNNT
-513 STEGS
+513 STNDN
-518 RHLKATVFTDRGVY
+518 RHLKASVFTDRGVY

-547 GMRFLETAK
+547 GVRFLETAK
-556 KKSLTVELQNTADET
+556 KKPLTVELQNTADKT

-629 IDREKSELSD
+629 INREKSELSD
-639 LRHVLIKGK
+639 LQHVTIKGK

-696 RVPAECFSAAKG
+696 CVPAECFSAAKG

-730 ILKMGKLVSLPELS
+730 ILKMGKMASLPML
-744 DITANADKPVALSQ
+744 DNITANADKPVALSR

-778 KKGALSPD
+778 KKGSLSPD
-786 NITIDANDIA
+786 NITIDANNIA
-796 SGEYTT
+796 SGEYTV
-802 KVSMPDGSGSSSFR
+802 KVSIPDGSDSSSFR

-822 SDAMP
+822 TDAKP

-832 MLIDNDTNIKCAADG
+832 MLIDNDTDIKCAADD

-975 NTYRFSPTYTTADEY
+975 NTYRFSPTYTTTDEY
-990 WQDFRDPSDCHSI
+990 WQDFRDPSNCHSI
-1003 ISSPLQMLDVATF
+1003 IYSPLQMLDVATF

-1032 AVFECNSAPLRCY
+1032 FVSEYNSAPLRGY
-1045 AAAPMADAKLEE
+1045 AAAAPMADAKLEE
-1057 CLVTKESKT
+1057 SLVTKESKT

-1167 TDTEQTVDVIIDIN
+1167 TDTEQTVDVVIDIN

-1205 VPATTEIIVTTSVC
+1205 VPASTEVVVTTNVC

-1264 HNGRLTLEYAD
+1264 RNGRLTLEYAD

-1370 ATIQYRQQRALTAL
+1370 ATVQYRQQRALTAL

-1453 ATRKSVIA
+1453 ATRKSVIT

-1475 TAPADSIKWIADGV
+1475 AAPADSIKWIADGV

-1504 KAKAAILLANCG
+1504 KAKAAILLANNG

-1546 IDKVTLAST
+1546 IDKVTLAAT

-1606 TATVR
+1606 TAAVR

-1619 NIKIDTDAATPYFGY
+1619 NVKIDTDAATPYFGY

-1783 AGTYTSSIASLQC
+1783 AGTYTSGIASLQC

>member
-1 MLQQNIKTMSK
+1 
-12 LLLAAGMALIC
+12 MALIC

-91 AARVSDV
+91 AAKVSDV

-131 MRPSDPREWCREDY
+131 VRPSDPREWCREDY

-198 KINDL
+198 EINDL
-203 ADSYSNVNENSAAR
+203 ADSYSKGNENSAAK

-223 YANLL
+223 YASLL

-243 QRIKDSENNSKAAE
+243 QRIKGSENNSKAAE

-265 DLADKYKDSPYS
+265 DLANKYKDSPYS

-283 LVDLDSSPRTVT
+283 LVDLDSSPRTVA

-322 QIMGI
+322 QTMGI

-460 VCKDEDGKIVKSLR
+460 VRKDEDGKIVKSLR

-507 TWLNYA
+507 TWLNNT
-513 STEGS
+513 STDDN
-518 RHLKATVFTDRGVY
+518 RHLKASVFTDRGVY
-532 RPGETVNFAVAAYVS
+532 RPGETVNFAVAAYIS
-547 GMRFLETAK
+547 GVRFLETAK
-556 KKSLTVELQNTADET
+556 KKSLTVELQNTADKT

-612 WRNIEVSEYKAP
+612 WKGIEVSEYKAP

-629 IDREKSELSD
+629 INREKSELSD
-639 LRHVLIKGK
+639 LQHVTIKGK

-696 RVPAECFSAAKG
+696 CVPAECFSAAKG

-730 ILKMGKLVSLPELS
+730 ILKMGKMASLPML
-744 DITANADKPVALSQ
+744 DNITANADKPVALSR

-778 KKGALSPD
+778 KKGSLSPD
-786 NITIDANDIA
+786 NITIDANNIA
-796 SGEYTT
+796 SGEYTV
-802 KVSMPDGSGSSSFR
+802 KVSIPDGSDSSSFR

-822 SDAMP
+822 TDAKP

-832 MLIDNDTNIKCAADG
+832 MLIDNDTDIKCAADD

-975 NTYRFSPTYTTADEY
+975 NTYRFSPTYTTTDEY
-990 WQDFRDPSDCHSI
+990 WQDFRDPSNCHSI
-1003 ISSPLQMLDVATF
+1003 IYSPLQMLDVATF

-1032 AVFECNSAPLRCY
+1032 FVSEYNSAPLRGY
-1045 AAAPMADAKLEE
+1045 AAAVPMADAKLEE
-1057 CLVTKESKT
+1057 SLVTKESKT

-1167 TDTEQTVDVIIDIN
+1167 TDTEQTVDVVIDTN

-1205 VPATTEIIVTTSVC
+1205 VPASTEVIVTTSVC

-1253 SRADIAMPHFN
+1253 SRADITMPHFN
-1264 HNGRLTLEYAD
+1264 RNGRLTLEYAD

-1370 ATIQYRQQRALTAL
+1370 ATVQYRQQRALTAL

-1425 DDAIAQQIVKRAVE
+1425 DDAIAQQIVKRSVE

-1475 TAPADSIKWIADGV
+1475 AAPADSIKWIADGV

-1504 KAKAAILLANCG
+1504 KAKAAILLANNG

-1546 IDKVTLAST
+1546 IDKVTLAAT

-1606 TATVR
+1606 TAAVR

-1619 NIKIDTDAATPYFGY
+1619 NVKIDTDAATPYFGY

-1783 AGTYTSSIASLQC
+1783 AGTYTSGIASLQC

>member
-1 MLQQNIKTMSK
+1 
-12 LLLAAGMALIC
+12 MALIC

-131 MRPSDPREWCREDY
+131 VRPSDPREWCREDY

-203 ADSYSNVNENSAAR
+203 ADSYSKGNENSAAK

-223 YANLL
+223 YASLL

-283 LVDLDSSPRTVT
+283 LVDLDSSPRTVA

-322 QIMGI
+322 QTMGI

-367 NLKQMKPM
+367 DLKQMKPM

-411 HNAVIPD
+411 HNAVIPN

-460 VCKDEDGKIVKSLR
+460 VRKDEDGKIVKSLR

-507 TWLNYA
+507 TWLNNT
-513 STEGS
+513 STDDN
-518 RHLKATVFTDRGVY
+518 RHLKASVFTDRGVY

-629 IDREKSELSD
+629 INREKSELSD
-639 LRHVLIKGK
+639 LQHVTIKGK

-696 RVPAECFSAAKG
+696 CVPAECFSAAKG

-730 ILKMGKLVSLPELS
+730 ILKMGKMASLPML
-744 DITANADKPVALSQ
+744 DNITANADKPVALSR

-778 KKGALSPD
+778 KKGSLSPD
-786 NITIDANDIA
+786 NITIDANNIA
-796 SGEYTT
+796 SGEYTV
-802 KVSMPDGSGSSSFR
+802 KVSIPDGSDSSSFR

-822 SDAMP
+822 TDARP

-832 MLIDNDTNIKCAADG
+832 MLIDNDTDIKCAADD

-975 NTYRFSPTYTTADEY
+975 NTYRFSPTYTTTDEY
-990 WQDFRDPSDCHSI
+990 WQDFRDPSNCHSI
-1003 ISSPLQMLDVATF
+1003 IYSPLQMLDVATF

-1032 AVFECNSAPLRCY
+1032 FVSEYNSAPLRGY
-1045 AAAPMADAKLEE
+1045 AAAAPMADAKLEE
-1057 CLVTKESKT
+1057 SLVTKESKT

-1167 TDTEQTVDVIIDIN
+1167 TDTEQTVDVVIDIN

-1205 VPATTEIIVTTSVC
+1205 VPASTEVVVTTSVC

-1253 SRADIAMPHFN
+1253 SRADITMPHFN
-1264 HNGRLTLEYAD
+1264 RNGRLTLEYAD

-1370 ATIQYRQQRALTAL
+1370 ATVQYRQQRALTAL

-1475 TAPADSIKWIADGV
+1475 AAPADSIKWIADGV

-1504 KAKAAILLANCG
+1504 KAKAAILLANSG

-1606 TATVR
+1606 TAAVR

-1619 NIKIDTDAATPYFGY
+1619 NVKIDTDAATPYFGY

-1783 AGTYTSSIASLQC
+1783 AGTYTSGIATLQC

-1808 ATLTVE
+1808 ATLTVR

>member
-1 MLQQNIKTMSK
+1 
-12 LLLAAGMALIC
+12 MALIC
-23 GAAAWGKNNVPDF
+23 GTAVWGKNNVPDF

-60 ALVDG
+60 ALVNG

-150 ELTDSILCHRTELL
+150 ELTDSILYHRTELL

-203 ADSYSNVNENSAAR
+203 ADSYSKGNENSAAK

-243 QRIKDSENNSKAAE
+243 QRIKGSENNSKAAE

-265 DLADKYKDSPYS
+265 NLADKYKDSPYS

-322 QIMGI
+322 QTMGI

-460 VCKDEDGKIVKSLR
+460 VRKDEDGKIVKNLR

-507 TWLNYA
+507 TWLNNT
-513 STEGS
+513 STDDN
-518 RHLKATVFTDRGVY
+518 RHLKASVFTDRGVY

-639 LRHVLIKGK
+639 LQHVTIKGK

-696 RVPAECFSAAKG
+696 CVPAECFSAAKG

-730 ILKMGKLVSLPELS
+730 ILKMGKMASLPELS

-778 KKGALSPD
+778 KKGSLSPD
-786 NITIDANDIA
+786 NITIDANNIA
-796 SGEYTT
+796 SGEYTVT
-802 KVSMPDGSGSSSFR
+802 VSIPDGSGSSSFL

-832 MLIDNDTNIKCAADG
+832 MLIDNDTDIKCAADG
-847 SFALNWGNSKP
+847 SFALNWGNSRP

-990 WQDFRDPSDCHSI
+990 WQDFRDPSNCHSI
-1003 ISSPLQMLDVATF
+1003 ISSPLQTLDVATF

-1025 RQLGYDY
+1025 RQLGYGY

-1045 AAAPMADAKLEE
+1045 ANAKLEE
-1057 CLVTKESKT
+1057 SLVTKESKT

-1167 TDTEQTVDVIIDIN
+1167 TDTEQTVDVVIDTN
-1181 GQKHAFKGIV
+1181 GQRHAFKGIV

-1205 VPATTEIIVTTSVC
+1205 VPASTEVVVTTSVC

-1253 SRADIAMPHFN
+1253 SRADITMPHFN
-1264 HNGRLTLEYAD
+1264 RNGRLTLEYAD

-1370 ATIQYRQQRALTAL
+1370 ATVQYRQQRALTAL

-1475 TAPADSIKWIADGV
+1475 AAPADSIKWIADGV

-1504 KAKAAILLANCG
+1504 KAKAAILLANSG

-1546 IDKVTLAST
+1546 IDKVTLAAT

-1585 WGGATK
+1585 WGSATK

-1606 TATVR
+1606 TAAVR

-1619 NIKIDTDAATPYFGY
+1619 NVKIDTDAATPYFGY

-1783 AGTYTSSIASLQC
+1783 AGTYTSGIASLQC

>member
-1 MLQQNIKTMSK
+1 
-12 LLLAAGMALIC
+12 MALIC
-23 GAAAWGKNNVPDF
+23 GTAAWGKNNVPDF

-106 LESDIVVAAY
+106 LESDIVVATY

-131 MRPSDPREWCREDY
+131 MRPADPREWCREDY

-189 DMLAHHCIA
+189 DMLAHHGIA

-203 ADSYSNVNENSAAR
+203 ADSYSKDNENSAAK

-223 YANLL
+223 YASLL

-283 LVDLDSSPRTVT
+283 LVDLDSSPRTVA

-322 QIMGI
+322 QTMGI

-385 DRQTVRFPGLPTGRY
+385 DHQTVRFPGLPTGRY

-411 HNAVIPD
+411 HNAVIPN

-460 VCKDEDGKIVKSLR
+460 VRKDEDGKIVKSLR

-624 TFFIE
+624 TFFIK

-696 RVPAECFSAAKG
+696 CVPAECFSAAKG

-730 ILKMGKLVSLPELS
+730 ILKMGKMASLPML
-744 DITANADKPVALSQ
+744 DNITANADKPVALSR

-770 TDSASNVV
+770 TDTASNVV
-778 KKGALSPD
+778 KKGSLSPD
-786 NITIDANDIA
+786 NITIDANNIA
-796 SGEYTT
+796 SGEYTV
-802 KVSMPDGSGSSSFR
+802 KVSIPDGSDSSSFR

-822 SDAMP
+822 TDAKP

-832 MLIDNDTNIKCAADG
+832 MLIDNDTDIKCAADG
-847 SFALNWGNSKP
+847 SFALNWGNSRP

-1003 ISSPLQMLDVATF
+1003 IYSPLQTLDVATF
-1016 VAPWLNYYG
+1016 VAPWLNYYDC
-1025 RQLGYDY
+1025 QLGYDY
-1032 AVFECNSAPLRCY
+1032 FVSEYNSAPLRGY
-1045 AAAPMADAKLEE
+1045 AAAAPMADAKLEE
-1057 CLVTKESKT
+1057 SLVTKESKT

-1167 TDTEQTVDVIIDIN
+1167 TDTEQTVDVVIDIN

-1205 VPATTEIIVTTSVC
+1205 VPASTEVVVTTSVC

-1253 SRADIAMPHFN
+1253 SRADITMPHFN
-1264 HNGRLTLEYAD
+1264 HDGRLTLEYAD

-1310 IVADNQEIA
+1310 IVADNPEIA

-1370 ATIQYRQQRALTAL
+1370 ATVQYRQQRALTAL

-1475 TAPADSIKWIADGV
+1475 AAPADSIKWIADGV
-1489 VDMAASGWGDYSIMG
+1489 VDMAASSWGDYSIMG
-1504 KAKAAILLANCG
+1504 KAKAAILLANNG

-1546 IDKVTLAST
+1546 IDKVTLAAT

-1606 TATVR
+1606 TAAVR

-1619 NIKIDTDAATPYFGY
+1619 NVKIDTDAATPYFGY

-1783 AGTYTSSIASLQC
+1783 AGTYTSGIASLQC

>member
-1 MLQQNIKTMSK
+1 
-12 LLLAAGMALIC
+12 MALIC

-131 MRPSDPREWCREDY
+131 VRPADPREWCREDY

-150 ELTDSILCHRTELL
+150 ELTDSMLCHRTELL

-198 KINDL
+198 KINEL
-203 ADSYSNVNENSAAR
+203 ADSYSNGNENSAAR
-217 QCVAGI
+217 QCVEGI

-243 QRIKDSENNSKAAE
+243 QRIKNSENNSKYSEAAY

-265 DLADKYKDSPYS
+265 NLADKYKDSPYS

-295 LARKAVARHSNY
+295 LARKAVARHRNY

-322 QIMGI
+322 QSMGI

-375 MEWSANLNAD
+375 MEWSAKLNAD
-385 DRQTVRFPGLPTGRY
+385 DRQTVRFPGLPVGRY

-445 VDTDSSKPIEGATVT
+445 VDTDSSKPVEGATVT
-460 VCKDEDGKIVKSLR
+460 VRKDEDGKIVKSLR

-493 FQAIVGNDHSRSLS
+493 FQAIVGNDHSRSSS
-507 TWLNYA
+507 TWLNNT
-513 STEGS
+513 STDGN
-518 RHLKATVFTDRGVY
+518 RHLKASVFTDRGVY

-547 GMRFLETAK
+547 GVRFLETAK
-556 KKSLTVELQNTADET
+556 KKPLTVELQNTADET

-696 RVPAECFSAAKG
+696 CVPAECFSAAKG

-730 ILKMGKLVSLPELS
+730 ILKMGKMASLPML
-744 DITANADKPVALSQ
+744 DNITANADKPVALSR

-778 KKGALSPD
+778 KKGSLSSD
-786 NITIDANDIA
+786 SITIDANNIA
-796 SGEYTT
+796 SGEYTVT
-802 KVSMPDGSGSSSFR
+802 VSIPDGSDSSSFR

-822 SDAMP
+822 TDAKP

-832 MLIDNDTNIKCAADG
+832 MLIDNDTDIKCAADG
-847 SFALNWGNSKP
+847 SFALNWGNSRP

-990 WQDFRDPSDCHSI
+990 WQDFRDPSNCHSI
-1003 ISSPLQMLDVATF
+1003 IYSPLQTLDVATF
-1016 VAPWLNYYG
+1016 VAPWLNYYDC
-1025 RQLGYDY
+1025 QLGYDY
-1032 AVFECNSAPLRCY
+1032 FVSEYNSAPLRGY
-1045 AAAPMADAKLEE
+1045 AAAAPMADAKLEE
-1057 CLVTKESKT
+1057 SLVTEESKT

-1167 TDTEQTVDVIIDIN
+1167 TDTEQTVDVVIDIN

-1205 VPATTEIIVTTSVC
+1205 VPASTEVIVTTSVC

-1264 HNGRLTLEYAD
+1264 RNGRLTLEYAD

-1287 MQQTAETATA
+1287 MQQTAETSTA

-1425 DDAIAQQIVKRAVE
+1425 DDAIVRQIVKRAVE

-1445 NKMSKREG
+1445 DKMSKREG

-1461 SASDYIFIRSMLPV
+1461 SASDYISIRSMLPV
-1475 TAPADSIKWIADGV
+1475 AAPADSIKWIADGV

-1504 KAKAAILLANCG
+1504 KAKAAILLANSG

-1531 ARKSGDRGTYWDIDG
+1531 ARKSGDRGTFWDIDG
-1546 IDKVTLAST
+1546 IDKVTLAAT

-1560 NKANPDD
+1560 NKVNPDD
-1567 PMIDDVRHWLLLA
+1567 PIIDDVRHWLLLA

-1606 TATVR
+1606 AAAVR

-1619 NIKIDTDAATPYFGY
+1619 NVNKIDTDNATPYFGY

-1783 AGTYTSSIASLQC
+1783 AGTYTSGIASLQC

>member
-1 MLQQNIKTMSK
+1 MSK

-131 MRPSDPREWCREDY
+131 VRPSDPREWCREDY

-164 ATPVKDYESIL
+164 ATPVKDYESII

-189 DMLAHHCIA
+189 DMLAHHGIA

-203 ADSYSNVNENSAAR
+203 ADSYSKGNENSAAK

-223 YANLL
+223 YASLL

-243 QRIKDSENNSKAAE
+243 QRIKGSENNSKAAE

-283 LVDLDSSPRTVT
+283 LVDLDSSPRTVA

-322 QIMGI
+322 QTMGI

-355 YSVDGIS
+355 YSVDGIC

-367 NLKQMKPM
+367 DLKQMKPM

-460 VCKDEDGKIVKSLR
+460 VRKDEDGKIVKSLR

-507 TWLNYA
+507 TWLNNT
-513 STEGS
+513 STDDN
-518 RHLKATVFTDRGVY
+518 RHLKASVFTDRGVY
-532 RPGETVNFAVAAYVS
+532 RPGETVNFAVAAYIS
-547 GMRFLETAK
+547 GVRFLETAK
-556 KKSLTVELQNTADET
+556 KKPLTVELQNTADKT

-629 IDREKSELSD
+629 INREKSELSD
-639 LRHVLIKGK
+639 LQHVTIKGK

-681 YETTVATDSNGEFSI
+681 YETTVTTDNSGEFSI
-696 RVPAECFSAAKG
+696 CVPAECFSAAKG

-730 ILKMGKLVSLPELS
+730 ILKMGKMASLPELS

-778 KKGALSPD
+778 KKGSLSPD
-786 NITIDANDIA
+786 NITIDANNIA
-796 SGEYTT
+796 SGEYTVT
-802 KVSMPDGSGSSSFR
+802 VSMPDGSGSTSFL

-832 MLIDNDTNIKCAADG
+832 MLIDNDTDIKCAADD
-847 SFALNWGNSKP
+847 SFSLNWGNSRP

-1003 ISSPLQMLDVATF
+1003 IYSPLQMLDVATF

-1045 AAAPMADAKLEE
+1045 AAAAPMADAKLEE
-1057 CLVTKESKT
+1057 SLVTKESKT

-1167 TDTEQTVDVIIDIN
+1167 TDTEQTVDVVIDTN

-1205 VPATTEIIVTTSVC
+1205 VPASTEVIVTTSVC

-1253 SRADIAMPHFN
+1253 SRADITMPHFN
-1264 HNGRLTLEYAD
+1264 RNGRLTLEYAD

-1361 AHIADIADP
+1361 AHIADP
-1370 ATIQYRQQRALTAL
+1370 ATVQYRQQRALTAL

-1475 TAPADSIKWIADGV
+1475 AAPADSIKWIADGV
-1489 VDMAASGWGDYSIMG
+1489 IDMAASGWGDYSIMG
-1504 KAKAAILLANCG
+1504 KAKAAILLANSG
-1516 RNDVARNVVESLRQF
+1516 RNDVARNIVESLRQF

-1606 TATVR
+1606 TAAVR

-1619 NIKIDTDAATPYFGY
+1619 NVKIDTDAATPYFGY

-1783 AGTYTSSIASLQC
+1783 AGTYTSGIASLQC

>member
-1 MLQQNIKTMSK
+1 MSK

-131 MRPSDPREWCREDY
+131 VRPADPRDWCREDY

-189 DMLAHHCIA
+189 DMLAHHGIA

-203 ADSYSNVNENSAAR
+203 ADSFSKDNENSAAK

-223 YANLL
+223 YASLL

-243 QRIKDSENNSKAAE
+243 QRIKGSENNSKAAE

-322 QIMGI
+322 QTMGI

-355 YSVDGIS
+355 YSVDGIF

-460 VCKDEDGKIVKSLR
+460 VRKDEDGKIVKNLR

-532 RPGETVNFAVAAYVS
+532 RPGETVNFAVAAYIS
-547 GMRFLETAK
+547 GVRFLETAK
-556 KKSLTVELQNTADET
+556 KKSLTVELQNTADKT

-639 LRHVLIKGK
+639 LQHVTIKGK

-681 YETTVATDSNGEFSI
+681 YETTVTTDSNGEFSI
-696 RVPAECFSAAKG
+696 CVPAECFSAAKG

-717 ATDSRGETQTASA
+717 ATDSRGETQTAAA
-730 ILKMGKLVSLPELS
+730 ILKMGKLASLPELS
-744 DITANADKPVALSQ
+744 DITANADKPVKLNK
-758 DLKNFDNLTYEI
+758 DLRNFDSLTYEI

-778 KKGALSPD
+778 KKGSLSPD
-786 NITIDANDIA
+786 NITIDANNIA
-796 SGEYTT
+796 SGEYTVT
-802 KVSMPDGSGSSSFR
+802 VSIPDGSGSSSFR

-832 MLIDNDTNIKCAADG
+832 MLVDKDADIKCAADG

-1003 ISSPLQMLDVATF
+1003 IYSPLQTLDVATF

-1032 AVFECNSAPLRCY
+1032 FVSEYNSAPLRGY
-1045 AAAPMADAKLEE
+1045 AAAAPMADAKLEE
-1057 CLVTKESKT
+1057 SLVTKESKT

-1167 TDTEQTVDVIIDIN
+1167 TDTEQTVDVVIDTN
-1181 GQKHAFKGIV
+1181 GQRHAFKGIV

-1205 VPATTEIIVTTSVC
+1205 VPASTEVVVTTSVC

-1253 SRADIAMPHFN
+1253 SRADITMPHFN
-1264 HNGRLTLEYAD
+1264 RNGRLTLEYAD
-1275 NPAWYAASALPS
+1275 NPVWYAASALPS

-1319 DAIAAWQKSPLK
+1319 DAIAAWQKSPLR

-1370 ATIQYRQQRALTAL
+1370 ATVQYRQQRALTAL

-1475 TAPADSIKWIADGV
+1475 AAPADSIKWIADGV

-1504 KAKAAILLANCG
+1504 KAKAAILLANSG

-1531 ARKSGDRGTYWDIDG
+1531 ARKSSDRGTYWDIDG
-1546 IDKVTLAST
+1546 IDKVTLAAT

-1606 TATVR
+1606 TAAVR

-1619 NIKIDTDAATPYFGY
+1619 NVKIDTDAATPYFGY

-1676 ANADIRIEKQ
+1676 ANADIRIGKQ

-1783 AGTYTSSIASLQC
+1783 AGTYTSGIASLQC

>member
-1 MLQQNIKTMSK
+1 MSK

-131 MRPSDPREWCREDY
+131 MRPSDPREWCRENY

-203 ADSYSNVNENSAAR
+203 ADSYPNGNENSAAR

-223 YANLL
+223 YASLL

-243 QRIKDSENNSKAAE
+243 QRIKGSENNSKAAE

-283 LVDLDSSPRTVT
+283 LVDLDSSPRTVA
-295 LARKAVARHSNY
+295 LARKAVARHCNY

-322 QIMGI
+322 QTMGI

-355 YSVDGIS
+355 YSVDGIF

-460 VCKDEDGKIVKSLR
+460 VRKDEDGKIVKNLR

-639 LRHVLIKGK
+639 LQHVTIKGK

-696 RVPAECFSAAKG
+696 CVPAECFSAAKG

-730 ILKMGKLVSLPELS
+730 ILKMGKMASLPML
-744 DITANADKPVALSQ
+744 DNITANADKPVALSQ

-778 KKGALSPD
+778 KKGSLSPD
-786 NITIDANDIA
+786 NITIDANNIA
-796 SGEYTT
+796 SGEYTVT
-802 KVSMPDGSGSSSFR
+802 VSMPDGSGSTSFL

-832 MLIDNDTNIKCAADG
+832 MLIDNDTDIKCAADG
-847 SFALNWGNSKP
+847 SFALNWGNSRP

-990 WQDFRDPSDCHSI
+990 WRDFRDPSNCHSI
-1003 ISSPLQMLDVATF
+1003 IYSPLQMLDVATF

-1045 AAAPMADAKLEE
+1045 AAAAPMADAKLEE
-1057 CLVTKESKT
+1057 SLVTKESKT

-1167 TDTEQTVDVIIDIN
+1167 TDTEQTVDVVIDTN
-1181 GQKHAFKGIV
+1181 GQRHAFKGIV

-1205 VPATTEIIVTTSVC
+1205 VPASTEVVVITSVC

-1253 SRADIAMPHFN
+1253 SRADITMPHFN
-1264 HNGRLTLEYAD
+1264 RNGRLTLEYAD

-1370 ATIQYRQQRALTAL
+1370 ATVQYRQQHALTAL

-1475 TAPADSIKWIADGV
+1475 AAPADSIKWIADGV
-1489 VDMAASGWGDYSIMG
+1489 VEMAASGWGAYSILG
-1504 KAKAAILLANCG
+1504 VAKAANLLAHSG
-1516 RNDVARNVVESLRQF
+1516 RHDV
-1531 ARKSGDRGTYWDIDG
+1531 
-1546 IDKVTLAST
+1546 
-1555 ALKAL
+1555 
-1560 NKANPDD
+1560 
-1567 PMIDDVRHWLLLA
+1567 
-1580 KETQC
+1580 
-1585 WGGATK
+1585 
-1591 ACDAI
+1591 
-1596 NALLTTGKNW
+1596 
-1606 TATVR
+1606 
-1611 KAPQIKVG
+1611 
-1619 NIKIDTDAATPYFGY
+1619 
-1634 IRRSIDMKRNDGS
+1634 
-1647 ISIRRDKGC
+1647 
-1656 PAWGAVYCQ
+1656 
-1665 YNAPADSVKSH
+1665 
-1676 ANADIRIEKQ
+1676 
-1686 FYVYNS
+1686 
-1692 ANTLRP
+1692 
-1698 DATTEFAVGDRIQ
+1698 
-1711 VRLTIRSERDLD
+1711 
-1723 FVALTDNRG
+1723 
-1732 ACFEPADQLSV
+1732 
-1743 YEWQDGT
+1743 
-1750 GSYRETR
+1750 
-1757 DSATNIFF
+1757 
-1765 SHISKGTY
+1765 
-1773 VITYDVYANN
+1773 
-1783 AGTYTSSIASLQC
+1783 
-1796 QYAPAL
+1796 
-1802 TSHSAG
+1802 
-1808 ATLTVE
+1808 

>member
-1 MLQQNIKTMSK
+1 
-12 LLLAAGMALIC
+12 MALIC

-98 RAKSLLLG
+98 KAKSLLLG

-131 MRPSDPREWCREDY
+131 VRPSDPREWCREDY

-189 DMLAHHCIA
+189 DMLAHHGIA

-203 ADSYSNVNENSAAR
+203 ADSYSKDNENSAAK

-223 YANLL
+223 YASLL

-283 LVDLDSSPRTVT
+283 LVDLDSSPRTVA

-322 QIMGI
+322 QTMGI

-385 DRQTVRFPGLPTGRY
+385 DHQTVRFPGLPTGRY

-411 HNAVIPD
+411 HRAVIPN

-460 VCKDEDGKIVKSLR
+460 VRKDEDGKIVKSLR

-507 TWLNYA
+507 TWLNNT
-513 STEGS
+513 STDDN

-639 LRHVLIKGK
+639 LQHITIKGK

-696 RVPAECFSAAKG
+696 CVPAECFSAAKG

-730 ILKMGKLVSLPELS
+730 ILKMGKMASLPML
-744 DITANADKPVALSQ
+744 DNITANADKPVALSR

-770 TDSASNVV
+770 TDTASNVV
-778 KKGALSPD
+778 KKGSLSPD
-786 NITIDANDIA
+786 NITIDANNIA
-796 SGEYTT
+796 SGEYTV
-802 KVSMPDGSGSSSFR
+802 KVSIPDGSDSSSFR

-822 SDAMP
+822 TDAKP

-832 MLIDNDTNIKCAADG
+832 MLIDNDTDIKCAADG
-847 SFALNWGNSKP
+847 SFSLNWGNSRP

-990 WQDFRDPSDCHSI
+990 WQDFRDPSNCHSI
-1003 ISSPLQMLDVATF
+1003 IYSPLQTLDVATF

-1032 AVFECNSAPLRCY
+1032 FVSEYNSAPLRGY
-1045 AAAPMADAKLEE
+1045 AAAAPMADAKLEE
-1057 CLVTKESKT
+1057 SLVTKELKT
-1066 DAEATEP
+1066 GAGATEP

-1167 TDTEQTVDVIIDIN
+1167 TDTEQTVDVVIDTN
-1181 GQKHAFKGIV
+1181 GQRHAFKGIV

-1205 VPATTEIIVTTSVC
+1205 VPASTEVVVTTSVC

-1253 SRADIAMPHFN
+1253 SRADITMPHFN
-1264 HNGRLTLEYAD
+1264 HDGRLTLEYAD

-1370 ATIQYRQQRALTAL
+1370 ATVQYRQQRALTAL

-1475 TAPADSIKWIADGV
+1475 AAPADSIKWIADGV

-1504 KAKAAILLANCG
+1504 KAKAAILLANSD

-1560 NKANPDD
+1560 NKVNPDD

-1606 TATVR
+1606 TAATR

-1619 NIKIDTDAATPYFGY
+1619 NVKIDTNDATPYFGY
-1634 IRRSIDMKRNDGS
+1634 IRRSIDMKRSDGN
-1647 ISIRRDKGC
+1647 INIRRDKGC

-1783 AGTYTSSIASLQC
+1783 AGTYTSGIASLQC

>member
-1 MLQQNIKTMSK
+1 
-12 LLLAAGMALIC
+12 MALIC

-131 MRPSDPREWCREDY
+131 VRPSDPREWCREDY

-150 ELTDSILCHRTELL
+150 ELTDSILYHRTELL

-189 DMLAHHCIA
+189 DMLAHHGIA

-203 ADSYSNVNENSAAR
+203 ADSYSKGNENSAAK

-223 YANLL
+223 YASLL

-243 QRIKDSENNSKAAE
+243 QRIKGSENNSKAAE

-322 QIMGI
+322 QTMGI

-355 YSVDGIS
+355 YSVDGIF

-367 NLKQMKPM
+367 NLKQMKPI

-460 VCKDEDGKIVKSLR
+460 VRKDEDGKIVKSLR

-507 TWLNYA
+507 TWLNNT
-513 STEGS
+513 STDDN
-518 RHLKATVFTDRGVY
+518 RHLKASVFTDRGVY
-532 RPGETVNFAVAAYVS
+532 RPGETVNFAVAAYIS
-547 GMRFLETAK
+547 GVRFLETAK
-556 KKSLTVELQNTADET
+556 KKPLTVELQNTADET

-592 TDGLT
+592 TNGLT

-639 LRHVLIKGK
+639 LQHVTIKGK

-696 RVPAECFSAAKG
+696 CVPAECFSAAKG

-730 ILKMGKLVSLPELS
+730 ILKMGKMASLPELS

-778 KKGALSPD
+778 KKGSLSPD
-786 NITIDANDIA
+786 NITIDANNIA
-796 SGEYTT
+796 SGEYTVT
-802 KVSMPDGSGSSSFR
+802 VSIPDGSGSSSFR

-822 SDAMP
+822 TDANP

-832 MLIDNDTNIKCAADG
+832 MLVDKDADIKCAADG
-847 SFALNWGNSKP
+847 SFALNWGNSRP

-990 WQDFRDPSDCHSI
+990 WQDFRDPSNCHSI
-1003 ISSPLQMLDVATF
+1003 ISSPLQTLDVATF
-1016 VAPWLNYYG
+1016 VTPWLNYYG
-1025 RQLGYDY
+1025 RQLGYGY

-1045 AAAPMADAKLEE
+1045 ANAKLEE
-1057 CLVTKESKT
+1057 SLVTKESKT

-1167 TDTEQTVDVIIDIN
+1167 TDTEQTVDVVIDTN
-1181 GQKHAFKGIV
+1181 GQRHAFKGIV

-1205 VPATTEIIVTTSVC
+1205 VPASTEVVVTTSVC

-1253 SRADIAMPHFN
+1253 SRADITMPHFN
-1264 HNGRLTLEYAD
+1264 RNGRLTLEYAD

-1370 ATIQYRQQRALTAL
+1370 ATVQYRQQRALTAL

-1475 TAPADSIKWIADGV
+1475 AAPADSIKWIADGV

-1504 KAKAAILLANCG
+1504 KAKAAILLANSG

-1546 IDKVTLAST
+1546 IDKVTLAAT

-1585 WGGATK
+1585 WGSATK

-1606 TATVR
+1606 TAAVR

-1619 NIKIDTDAATPYFGY
+1619 NVKIDTDAATPYFGY

-1783 AGTYTSSIASLQC
+1783 AGTYTSGIASLQC

-1808 ATLTVE
+1808 TSLTVR

>member
-1 MLQQNIKTMSK
+1 
-12 LLLAAGMALIC
+12 MALIC

-131 MRPSDPREWCREDY
+131 VRPSDPREWCREDY

-150 ELTDSILCHRTELL
+150 ELTDSILYHRTELL

-198 KINDL
+198 EINDL
-203 ADSYSNVNENSAAR
+203 ADSYSNGNENSAAR

-223 YANLL
+223 YASLL

-283 LVDLDSSPRTVT
+283 LVDLDSSPRTVA

-322 QIMGI
+322 QTMGI

-355 YSVDGIS
+355 YSVDGIC

-411 HNAVIPD
+411 HNAVIPN

-460 VCKDEDGKIVKSLR
+460 VRKDEDGKIVKSLR

-507 TWLNYA
+507 TWLNNT
-513 STEGS
+513 STDDN
-518 RHLKATVFTDRGVY
+518 RHLKASVFTDRGVY
-532 RPGETVNFAVAAYVS
+532 RPGETVNFAVAAYIS
-547 GMRFLETAK
+547 GVRFLETAK
-556 KKSLTVELQNTADET
+556 KKPLTVELQNTANET

-606 GDMPVV
+606 GNKHV
-612 WRNIEVSEYKAP
+612 WWKGIEVSEYKAP

-639 LRHVLIKGK
+639 LQHVTIKGK

-696 RVPAECFSAAKG
+696 CVPAECFSAAKG

-730 ILKMGKLVSLPELS
+730 ILKMGKMASLPML
-744 DITANADKPVALSQ
+744 DNITANADKPVALSR

-778 KKGALSPD
+778 KKGSLSPD
-786 NITIDANDIA
+786 NITIDANNIA
-796 SGEYTT
+796 SGEYTV
-802 KVSMPDGSGSSSFR
+802 KVSIPDGSDSSSFR

-832 MLIDNDTNIKCAADG
+832 MLVDKDADIKCAADG
-847 SFALNWGNSKP
+847 SFSLNWGNSRP

-990 WQDFRDPSDCHSI
+990 WQDFRDPSNCHSI
-1003 ISSPLQMLDVATF
+1003 ISSPLQTLDVATF

-1045 AAAPMADAKLEE
+1045 AAAAPMADAKLEE
-1057 CLVTKESKT
+1057 SRVTKESKT

-1167 TDTEQTVDVIIDIN
+1167 TDTEQTVDVVIDIN

-1205 VPATTEIIVTTSVC
+1205 VPASMEVVVITSVC

-1253 SRADIAMPHFN
+1253 SRADITMPHFN
-1264 HNGRLTLEYAD
+1264 RNGRLTLEYAD

-1461 SASDYIFIRSMLPV
+1461 RASDYIFIRSMLPV
-1475 TAPADSIKWIADGV
+1475 AAPADSIKWIANGV
-1489 VDMAASGWGDYSIMG
+1489 VDMAASDWGDYSIMG
-1504 KAKAAILLANCG
+1504 KAKAAILLANSG

-1546 IDKVTLAST
+1546 IDKVTLAAT

-1606 TATVR
+1606 TAAVR

-1619 NIKIDTDAATPYFGY
+1619 NVKIDTDAATPYFGY

-1783 AGTYTSSIASLQC
+1783 AGTYTSGIASLQC

>member
-1 MLQQNIKTMSK
+1 
-12 LLLAAGMALIC
+12 MALIC
-23 GAAAWGKNNVPDF
+23 GTAAWGKNNVPDF

-98 RAKSLLLG
+98 KAKSLLLG

-131 MRPSDPREWCREDY
+131 VRPSDPREWCREDY

-189 DMLAHHCIA
+189 DMLAHHGIA

-203 ADSYSNVNENSAAR
+203 ADSYSKGNENSAAR

-223 YANLL
+223 YASLL

-283 LVDLDSSPRTVT
+283 LVDLDSSPRTVA

-322 QIMGI
+322 QTMGI

-385 DRQTVRFPGLPTGRY
+385 DHQTVRFPGLPTGRY

-411 HNAVIPD
+411 HNAVIPN

-460 VCKDEDGKIVKSLR
+460 VRKDEDGKIVKSLR

-507 TWLNYA
+507 TWLNNT
-513 STEGS
+513 STDDN
-518 RHLKATVFTDRGVY
+518 RHLKASVFTDRGVY

-556 KKSLTVELQNTADET
+556 KKSLTVELQNTDDET

-661 VKVALSESF
+661 VKVALSEMF
-670 SWWWDDMDFSD
+670 SWWWDDMEFSD

-696 RVPAECFSAAKG
+696 CVPAECFSAAKG

-730 ILKMGKLVSLPELS
+730 ILKMGKMASLPELS

-778 KKGALSPD
+778 KKGSLSPD
-786 NITIDANDIA
+786 NITIDANNIA
-796 SGEYTT
+796 SGEYTVT
-802 KVSMPDGSGSSSFR
+802 VSIPDGSGSTSFL

-832 MLIDNDTNIKCAADG
+832 MLVDKDADIKCAADG
-847 SFALNWGNSKP
+847 SFALNWGNSRP

-1003 ISSPLQMLDVATF
+1003 IYSPLQMLDVATF

-1025 RQLGYDY
+1025 RQLDYDY

-1045 AAAPMADAKLEE
+1045 AAAKLEE
-1057 CLVTKESKT
+1057 SLVTKESKT

-1167 TDTEQTVDVIIDIN
+1167 TDTEQTADVVIDIN

-1205 VPATTEIIVTTSVC
+1205 VPASTEIVVTTSVC

-1253 SRADIAMPHFN
+1253 SRADITMPHFN
-1264 HNGRLTLEYAD
+1264 RNGRLTLEYAD

-1475 TAPADSIKWIADGV
+1475 AAPTDSIKWIADGV

-1504 KAKAAILLANCG
+1504 KAKAAILLANSG

-1606 TATVR
+1606 TAAVR

-1619 NIKIDTDAATPYFGY
+1619 NVKIDTDAATPYFGY

-1773 VITYDVYANN
+1773 VITYDVYANS
-1783 AGTYTSSIASLQC
+1783 AGTYTSGIASLQC

>member
-1 MLQQNIKTMSK
+1 MSK

-77 ADYMPELINHVDSF
+77 ADYMPKLINHVDSF

-131 MRPSDPREWCREDY
+131 MRPADPREWCREDY

-150 ELTDSILCHRTELL
+150 ELTDSILCNRTELL

-203 ADSYSNVNENSAAR
+203 ADSYSNGNENSAAK

-223 YANLL
+223 YASLL

-283 LVDLDSSPRTVT
+283 LVDLDSSPRTVA
-295 LARKAVARHSNY
+295 LARKAVARHRNY

-322 QIMGI
+322 QIVGI

-355 YSVDGIS
+355 YSVDGIF

-385 DRQTVRFPGLPTGRY
+385 DRQTVRFPGLPVGRY

-460 VCKDEDGKIVKSLR
+460 VRKDEDGKIIKSLR

-493 FQAIVGNDHSRSLS
+493 FQAIVGNDYSRSLS
-507 TWLNYA
+507 SWLNYA
-513 STEGS
+513 STDGN
-518 RHLKATVFTDRGVY
+518 RHLKASVFTDRGVY

-547 GMRFLETAK
+547 GARFLETAK

-639 LRHVLIKGK
+639 LRHVTIKGK

-696 RVPAECFSAAKG
+696 CVPAECFSAAKG

-730 ILKMGKLVSLPELS
+730 ILKMGKMASLPML
-744 DITANADKPVALSQ
+744 DNITANADKPVALSR

-770 TDSASNVV
+770 TDSASTLV
-778 KKGALSPD
+778 KKGSLSPGYL
-786 NITIDANDIA
+786 TIDASGIA

-802 KVSMPDGSGSSSFR
+802 KVSMPDGSDSSSFR

-822 SDAMP
+822 TDAKP

-832 MLIDNDTNIKCAADG
+832 MLIDNDTDIKCAADG
-847 SFALNWGNSKP
+847 SFALNWGNSRP

-990 WQDFRDPSDCHSI
+990 WQDFRDPSNCHSI
-1003 ISSPLQMLDVATF
+1003 IYSPLQMLDVATF

-1025 RQLGYDY
+1025 RQLDYDY

-1045 AAAPMADAKLEE
+1045 ANAKLEE
-1057 CLVTKESKT
+1057 SLVTKESKT

-1135 VSAAKQLMVQPNL
+1135 VSAAKRLMVQPNL

-1167 TDTEQTVDVIIDIN
+1167 TDTEQTVDVVIDIN

-1205 VPATTEIIVTTSVC
+1205 VPASTEVVVTTSVC

-1253 SRADIAMPHFN
+1253 SRTDITMPHFN
-1264 HNGRLTLEYAD
+1264 HDGRLTLEYAD

-1310 IVADNQEIA
+1310 IAADNPEIA

-1370 ATIQYRQQRALTAL
+1370 ATVQYRQQRALTAL

-1475 TAPADSIKWIADGV
+1475 AAPADSIKWIADGV

-1504 KAKAAILLANCG
+1504 KAKAAILLANSG

-1560 NKANPDD
+1560 NKVNPDD

-1606 TATVR
+1606 TAAVR

-1619 NIKIDTDAATPYFGY
+1619 NVKIDTNDATPYFGY

-1783 AGTYTSSIASLQC
+1783 AGTYTSGIASLQC

-1808 ATLTVE
+1808 TSLTVR

>member
-1 MLQQNIKTMSK
+1 
-12 LLLAAGMALIC
+12 MALIC

-54 KKGNHK
+54 KKRNHK

-131 MRPSDPREWCREDY
+131 VRPADPRKWCREDY

-150 ELTDSILCHRTELL
+150 ELTDSMLCHRTELL

-203 ADSYSNVNENSAAR
+203 ADSYSNGNENSTAR

-243 QRIKDSENNSKAAE
+243 QRIKGSESNSKYSKAAE

-265 DLADKYKDSPYS
+265 NLADKYKDSPYS

-283 LVDLDSSPRTVT
+283 LVDLDSSPRTVA
-295 LARKAVARHSNY
+295 LARKAVAHHRNY

-322 QIMGI
+322 QTVGI

-424 TVSAIDIMMVNRIN
+424 TVSAIDIIMVNRIN

-460 VCKDEDGKIVKSLR
+460 VRKDEDGKIVKNLR

-681 YETTVATDSNGEFSI
+681 YETTVTTDNSGEFSI
-696 RVPAECFSAAKG
+696 CVPAECFSAAKG

-730 ILKMGKLVSLPELS
+730 ILKMGKMVSLPELS

-786 NITIDANDIA
+786 NITINANDIA

-802 KVSMPDGSGSSSFR
+802 KVSIPDGSGSSSFR

-832 MLIDNDTNIKCAADG
+832 MLIDNDTDIKCAADG

-1003 ISSPLQMLDVATF
+1003 IYSPLQMLDVAPF
-1016 VAPWLNYYG
+1016 VTPWLNYYG

-1167 TDTEQTVDVIIDIN
+1167 TDTEQTVDVVIDTN

-1205 VPATTEIIVTTSVC
+1205 VPASTEVVVTTSVC
-1219 QNGRTADGQRD
+1219 QNGRSADGQRD

-1253 SRADIAMPHFN
+1253 SRANITMPHFN
-1264 HNGRLTLEYAD
+1264 HDGRLTLEYAD

-1336 NADLKTIALDNTP
+1336 NADLKTFALDNTP

-1370 ATIQYRQQRALTAL
+1370 ATVQYRQQRALTAL

-1453 ATRKSVIA
+1453 ATRKSVIDNA
-1461 SASDYIFIRSMLPV
+1461 TDYIFIRSMLPV
-1475 TAPADSIKWIADGV
+1475 AAPADSIKWIADGV
-1489 VDMAASGWGDYSIMG
+1489 VDMAASSWGDYSIMG
-1504 KAKAAILLANCG
+1504 KAKAAILLANSG

-1619 NIKIDTDAATPYFGY
+1619 NVKIDTDNATPYFGY
-1634 IRRSIDMKRNDGS
+1634 IRRSVDMKRNDGS

-1783 AGTYTSSIASLQC
+1783 AGTYTSGIASLQC

-1808 ATLTVE
+1808 TSLTVR

>member
-1 MLQQNIKTMSK
+1 
-12 LLLAAGMALIC
+12 MALIC

-131 MRPSDPREWCREDY
+131 VCPSDPREWCREDY

-189 DMLAHHCIA
+189 DMLAHHGIA

-203 ADSYSNVNENSAAR
+203 ADSYSKGNENSAAK

-223 YANLL
+223 YASLL

-243 QRIKDSENNSKAAE
+243 QRIKGSENNSKAAE

-322 QIMGI
+322 QTMGI

-355 YSVDGIS
+355 YSVDGIF

-460 VCKDEDGKIVKSLR
+460 VRKDEDGKIVKSLR

-507 TWLNYA
+507 TWLNNT
-513 STEGS
+513 STNDN
-518 RHLKATVFTDRGVY
+518 RHLKASVFTDRGVY

-547 GMRFLETAK
+547 GVRFLETAK
-556 KKSLTVELQNTADET
+556 KKPLTVELQNTADKT

-629 IDREKSELSD
+629 INREKSELSD
-639 LRHVLIKGK
+639 LQHVTIKGK

-696 RVPAECFSAAKG
+696 CVPAECFSAAKG

-730 ILKMGKLVSLPELS
+730 ILKMGKMASLPML
-744 DITANADKPVALSQ
+744 DNITANADKPVALSR

-778 KKGALSPD
+778 KKGSLSPD
-786 NITIDANDIA
+786 NITIDANNIA
-796 SGEYTT
+796 SGEYTV
-802 KVSMPDGSGSSSFR
+802 KVSIPDGSDSSSFR

-822 SDAMP
+822 TDAKP

-832 MLIDNDTNIKCAADG
+832 MLIDNDTDIKCAADD

-975 NTYRFSPTYTTADEY
+975 NTYRFSPTYTTTDEY
-990 WQDFRDPSDCHSI
+990 WQDFRDPSNCHSI
-1003 ISSPLQMLDVATF
+1003 IYSPLQMLDVATF

-1032 AVFECNSAPLRCY
+1032 FVSEYNSAPLRGY
-1045 AAAPMADAKLEE
+1045 VAAVPMADAKLEE
-1057 CLVTKESKT
+1057 SLVTKESKT

-1167 TDTEQTVDVIIDIN
+1167 TDTEQTVDVVIDTN

-1205 VPATTEIIVTTSVC
+1205 VPASTEVIVTTSVC

-1253 SRADIAMPHFN
+1253 SRADITMPHFN
-1264 HNGRLTLEYAD
+1264 RNGRLTLEYAD

-1310 IVADNQEIA
+1310 IVADNPEIA

-1370 ATIQYRQQRALTAL
+1370 ATVQYRQQRALTAL

-1475 TAPADSIKWIADGV
+1475 AAPADSIKWIADGV

-1504 KAKAAILLANCG
+1504 KAKAAILLANSG

-1567 PMIDDVRHWLLLA
+1567 PIIDDVRHWLLLA

-1585 WGGATK
+1585 WGSATK

-1606 TATVR
+1606 TAAVR

-1619 NIKIDTDAATPYFGY
+1619 NVKIDTDAATPYFGY

-1698 DATTEFAVGDRIQ
+1698 DATTKFAVGDRIQ

-1783 AGTYTSSIASLQC
+1783 AGTYTSGIASLQC

>member
-1 MLQQNIKTMSK
+1 
-12 LLLAAGMALIC
+12 MALIC

-131 MRPSDPREWCREDY
+131 VRPSDPREWCREDY

-198 KINDL
+198 EINDL
-203 ADSYSNVNENSAAR
+203 ADSYSKGNENSAAK

-223 YANLL
+223 YASLL

-283 LVDLDSSPRTVT
+283 LVDLDSSPRTVA

-322 QIMGI
+322 QTMGI

-355 YSVDGIS
+355 YSVDGIF

-411 HNAVIPD
+411 HNAVIPN

-460 VCKDEDGKIVKSLR
+460 VRKDEDGKIVKSLR

-507 TWLNYA
+507 TWLNNT
-513 STEGS
+513 STDDN
-518 RHLKATVFTDRGVY
+518 RHLKASVFTDRGVY
-532 RPGETVNFAVAAYVS
+532 RPGETVNFAVAAYIS
-547 GMRFLETAK
+547 GVRFLETAK
-556 KKSLTVELQNTADET
+556 KKPLTVELQNTADET

-606 GDMPVV
+606 GNKHV
-612 WRNIEVSEYKAP
+612 WWKGIEVSEYKAP

-639 LRHVLIKGK
+639 LQHVTIKGK

-681 YETTVATDSNGEFSI
+681 YETTVSTDSNGEFSI
-696 RVPAECFSAAKG
+696 CVPAECFSAAKG

-717 ATDSRGETQTASA
+717 ATDSRGETQTAAA
-730 ILKMGKLVSLPELS
+730 ILKMGKLASLPELS
-744 DITANADKPVALSQ
+744 DITANADKPVALSR
-758 DLKNFDNLTYEI
+758 DLKNFDNLTYKI

-778 KKGALSPD
+778 KKGSLSPD
-786 NITIDANDIA
+786 NITIDANNIA
-796 SGEYTT
+796 SGEYTVT
-802 KVSMPDGSGSSSFR
+802 VSIPDGSGSSSFR

-832 MLIDNDTNIKCAADG
+832 MLVDKDADIKCAADG
-847 SFALNWGNSKP
+847 SFALNWGNSRP

-975 NTYRFSPTYTTADEY
+975 NTYRFSPTYTTTDEY
-990 WQDFRDPSDCHSI
+990 WQDFRDPSNCHSI
-1003 ISSPLQMLDVATF
+1003 IYSPLQMLDVATF

-1032 AVFECNSAPLRCY
+1032 FVSEYNSAPLRGY
-1045 AAAPMADAKLEE
+1045 AAAAPMADAKLEE
-1057 CLVTKESKT
+1057 SLVTKESKT
-1066 DAEATEP
+1066 DAGATEP

-1161 AAAQNN
+1161 AAAQND
-1167 TDTEQTVDVIIDIN
+1167 TDTEQTVDVVIDTN

-1205 VPATTEIIVTTSVC
+1205 VPASTEVVVTTSVC

-1264 HNGRLTLEYAD
+1264 RNGRLTLEYAD

-1461 SASDYIFIRSMLPV
+1461 RASDYIFIRSMLPV
-1475 TAPADSIKWIADGV
+1475 AAPADSIKWIADGV

-1504 KAKAAILLANCG
+1504 KAKAAILLANSG

-1546 IDKVTLAST
+1546 IDKVTLAAT

-1606 TATVR
+1606 TAAVR

-1619 NIKIDTDAATPYFGY
+1619 NVKIDTDAATPYFGY

-1783 AGTYTSSIASLQC
+1783 AGTYTSGIASLQC

>member
-1 MLQQNIKTMSK
+1 M
-12 LLLAAGMALIC
+12 AAGMALIC

-106 LESDIVVAAY
+106 LESDIVVTAY

-131 MRPSDPREWCREDY
+131 VRPTDPREWCREDY

-150 ELTDSILCHRTELL
+150 ELTDSILRHRTELL

-175 EMPNVCPEFVPSLY
+175 EMPNVCPEFIPSLY

-203 ADSYSNVNENSAAR
+203 ADSYSNGNENSAAR
-217 QCVAGI
+217 QCVASI
-223 YANLL
+223 YASLL

-243 QRIKDSENNSKAAE
+243 QRIKNSENNSKAAE

-265 DLADKYKDSPYS
+265 NLADKYKDSPYS

-322 QIMGI
+322 QTMGI

-385 DRQTVRFPGLPTGRY
+385 DRQTVRFPGLPVGRY

-411 HNAVIPD
+411 HRAVIPD

-460 VCKDEDGKIVKSLR
+460 VRKDEDGKIVKSLR

-507 TWLNYA
+507 TWLNNT
-513 STEGS
+513 STDDN
-518 RHLKATVFTDRGVY
+518 RHLKASVFTDRGVY

-730 ILKMGKLVSLPELS
+730 ILKMGKLASLPELS
-744 DITANADKPVALSQ
+744 DITANADKPVKLNK
-758 DLKNFDNLTYEI
+758 DLRNFDSLTYEI

-778 KKGALSPD
+778 KKGSLSPD
-786 NITIDANDIA
+786 NITIDADNIA
-796 SGEYTT
+796 SGEYTVT
-802 KVSMPDGSGSSSFR
+802 VSIPDGSGSTSFL

-822 SDAMP
+822 TDAKP

-832 MLIDNDTNIKCAADG
+832 MLIDNDTDIKCAADG
-847 SFALNWGNSKP
+847 SFALNWGNSRP

-990 WQDFRDPSDCHSI
+990 WQDFRDPSDCHSSI
-1003 ISSPLQMLDVATF
+1003 YSPLRMLDVATF
-1016 VAPWLNYYG
+1016 VTPWLNYYG

-1045 AAAPMADAKLEE
+1045 AAAAPMADAKLEE
-1057 CLVTKESKT
+1057 SRVTKELKT
-1066 DAEATEP
+1066 GAGATEP

-1167 TDTEQTVDVIIDIN
+1167 TDTEQTADVVIDIN

-1205 VPATTEIIVTTSVC
+1205 VPASTEIVVTTSVC

-1253 SRADIAMPHFN
+1253 SRADITMPHFN
-1264 HNGRLTLEYAD
+1264 RNGRLTLEYAD

-1370 ATIQYRQQRALTAL
+1370 ATVQYRQQRALTAL

-1475 TAPADSIKWIADGV
+1475 AAPADSIKWIADGV
-1489 VDMAASGWGDYSIMG
+1489 IDMAASGWGDYSIMG
-1504 KAKAAILLANCG
+1504 KAKAAILLANSG
-1516 RNDVARNVVESLRQF
+1516 RNDVARNIVESLRQF

-1606 TATVR
+1606 TAAVR

-1619 NIKIDTDAATPYFGY
+1619 NVKIDTDAATPYFGY

-1698 DATTEFAVGDRIQ
+1698 DATTKFAVGDRIQ

-1783 AGTYTSSIASLQC
+1783 AGTYTSGIASLQC

>member
-1 MLQQNIKTMSK
+1 
-12 LLLAAGMALIC
+12 MALIC
-23 GAAAWGKNNVPDF
+23 GTAAWGKNNVPNF

-131 MRPSDPREWCREDY
+131 VRPSDPREWCREDY
-145 EDRII
+145 EDQII
-150 ELTDSILCHRTELL
+150 ELTDSILYHRTELL

-203 ADSYSNVNENSAAR
+203 ADSYSNGNENSTAR

-223 YANLL
+223 YASLL

-243 QRIKDSENNSKAAE
+243 QRIKGSENNSKAAE

-283 LVDLDSSPRTVT
+283 LVDLDSSPRTVA

-322 QIMGI
+322 QTMGI

-355 YSVDGIS
+355 YSVDGIC

-367 NLKQMKPM
+367 DLKQMKPM

-460 VCKDEDGKIVKSLR
+460 VRKDEDGKIVKNLR

-639 LRHVLIKGK
+639 LQHVTIKGK
-648 AMTFSQMPLAETD
+648 AMTFSQMPLTETD

-696 RVPAECFSAAKG
+696 CVPAECFSAAKG

-730 ILKMGKLVSLPELS
+730 ILKMGKMASLPML
-744 DITANADKPVALSQ
+744 DNITANADKPVALSR
-758 DLKNFDNLTYEI
+758 DLKNLDNLTYEI
-770 TDSASNVV
+770 TDTASNVV
-778 KKGALSPD
+778 KKGSLSPD
-786 NITIDANDIA
+786 NITIDANNIA
-796 SGEYTT
+796 SGEYTV
-802 KVSMPDGSGSSSFR
+802 KVSIPDGSDSSSFR

-822 SDAMP
+822 TDAKP

-832 MLIDNDTNIKCAADG
+832 MLIDNDTDIKCAADG
-847 SFALNWGNSKP
+847 SFALNWGNSRP

-975 NTYRFSPTYTTADEY
+975 NTYRFSPIYTTADEY

-1003 ISSPLQMLDVATF
+1003 IYSPLQTLDVATF

-1032 AVFECNSAPLRCY
+1032 FVSEYNSAPLRGY
-1045 AAAPMADAKLEE
+1045 AAAAPMADAKLEE
-1057 CLVTKESKT
+1057 SLVTKESKT

-1167 TDTEQTVDVIIDIN
+1167 TDTEQTVDVVIDTN
-1181 GQKHAFKGIV
+1181 GQRHAFKGIV

-1205 VPATTEIIVTTSVC
+1205 VPASTEVVVTTSVC

-1253 SRADIAMPHFN
+1253 SRADITMPHFN
-1264 HNGRLTLEYAD
+1264 HDGRLTLEYAD

-1370 ATIQYRQQRALTAL
+1370 ATVQYRQQRALTAL

-1475 TAPADSIKWIADGV
+1475 AAPADSIKWIADGV

-1504 KAKAAILLANCG
+1504 KAKAAILLANSD

-1585 WGGATK
+1585 WGSATK

-1606 TATVR
+1606 TAAVR

-1619 NIKIDTDAATPYFGY
+1619 NVKIDTDAATPYFGY

-1698 DATTEFAVGDRIQ
+1698 DATTKFAVGDRIQ

-1783 AGTYTSSIASLQC
+1783 AGTYTSGIASLQC

>member
-1 MLQQNIKTMSK
+1 MSK

-77 ADYMPELINHVDSF
+77 ADYMPKLINHVDSF

-131 MRPSDPREWCREDY
+131 MRPADPREWCREDY

-150 ELTDSILCHRTELL
+150 ELTDSILCNRTELL

-203 ADSYSNVNENSAAR
+203 ADSYSNGNENSAAK

-223 YANLL
+223 YASLL

-283 LVDLDSSPRTVT
+283 LVDLDSSPRTVA
-295 LARKAVARHSNY
+295 LARKAVARHRNY

-322 QIMGI
+322 QIVGI

-355 YSVDGIS
+355 YSVDGIF

-411 HNAVIPD
+411 HNAVIPN

-460 VCKDEDGKIVKSLR
+460 VRKDEDGKIVKSLR

-639 LRHVLIKGK
+639 LQHVTIKGK
-648 AMTFSQMPLAETD
+648 AMTFSQMPLTETD

-696 RVPAECFSAAKG
+696 CVPAECFSAAKG

-730 ILKMGKLVSLPELS
+730 ILKMGKMASLPELS

-778 KKGALSPD
+778 KKGSLSPD
-786 NITIDANDIA
+786 YLTIDANNIA
-796 SGEYTT
+796 SGEYTVT
-802 KVSMPDGSGSSSFR
+802 VSIPDGSGSTSFH

-832 MLIDNDTNIKCAADG
+832 MLVDKDADIKCTADG
-847 SFALNWGNSKP
+847 SFALNWGNSRP

-903 WTDKHETKSAF
+903 WTDKHETKSAL

-1003 ISSPLQMLDVATF
+1003 IYSPLQMLDVATF

-1025 RQLGYDY
+1025 RQLDYDY
-1032 AVFECNSAPLRCY
+1032 AVFKCNSAPLRCY

-1057 CLVTKESKT
+1057 SLVTKESKT

-1167 TDTEQTVDVIIDIN
+1167 TDTEQTVDVVIDIN

-1205 VPATTEIIVTTSVC
+1205 VPASTEIVVTTSVC

-1253 SRADIAMPHFN
+1253 SRADITMPHFN
-1264 HNGRLTLEYAD
+1264 RNGRLTLEYAD

-1310 IVADNQEIA
+1310 IVANNQEIA

-1361 AHIADIADP
+1361 AHIADIANP
-1370 ATIQYRQQRALTAL
+1370 ATVQYRQQRALTAL

-1475 TAPADSIKWIADGV
+1475 AAPADSIKWIADGV

-1504 KAKAAILLANCG
+1504 KAKAAILLANSG
-1516 RNDVARNVVESLRQF
+1516 RNDVAHNVVESLRQF
-1531 ARKSGDRGTYWDIDG
+1531 AHKSGDRGTYWDIDG
-1546 IDKVTLAST
+1546 IDKVTLAAT

-1560 NKANPDD
+1560 NKVNPDD

-1606 TATVR
+1606 TAATR

-1619 NIKIDTDAATPYFGY
+1619 NVKIDTDNATPYFGY
-1634 IRRSIDMKRNDGS
+1634 IRRSIDMKHSDGN

-1692 ANTLRP
+1692 ANTMRP

-1732 ACFEPADQLSV
+1732 ACFEPADQLSA

-1783 AGTYTSSIASLQC
+1783 AGTYTSGIASLQC

-1808 ATLTVE
+1808 TSLTVR

>member
-1 MLQQNIKTMSK
+1 
-12 LLLAAGMALIC
+12 MALIC
-23 GAAAWGKNNVPDF
+23 GTVAWGKNNVPDF

-131 MRPSDPREWCREDY
+131 VLPTDPREWCREDY

-150 ELTDSILCHRTELL
+150 ELTDSILRHRTELL

-203 ADSYSNVNENSAAR
+203 ADSYSKGDENSAAR

-223 YANLL
+223 YASLL

-243 QRIKDSENNSKAAE
+243 QRIKGSENNSKAAE

-283 LVDLDSSPRTVT
+283 LVDLDSSPRTVA

-355 YSVDGIS
+355 YSVDGIF

-375 MEWSANLNAD
+375 MEWSANLDAD

-411 HNAVIPD
+411 HRAVIPN

-460 VCKDEDGKIVKSLR
+460 VRKDEDGKIVKSLR

-513 STEGS
+513 STEGN
-518 RHLKATVFTDRGVY
+518 RHLKASVFTDRGVY

-639 LRHVLIKGK
+639 LQHVTIKGK
-648 AMTFSQMPLAETD
+648 AMTFSQIPLTETD

-696 RVPAECFSAAKG
+696 CVPAECFSAAKG

-730 ILKMGKLVSLPELS
+730 ILKMGKMASLPML
-744 DITANADKPVALSQ
+744 DNITANADKPVALSR

-770 TDSASNVV
+770 TDTASNVV
-778 KKGALSPD
+778 KKGSLSPD
-786 NITIDANDIA
+786 NITIDANNIA
-796 SGEYTT
+796 SGEYTV
-802 KVSMPDGSGSSSFR
+802 KVSIPDGSDSSSFR

-822 SDAMP
+822 TDAKP

-832 MLIDNDTNIKCAADG
+832 MLIDNDTDIKCAADG
-847 SFALNWGNSKP
+847 SFALNWGNSRP

-1003 ISSPLQMLDVATF
+1003 IYSPLQTLDVATF

-1032 AVFECNSAPLRCY
+1032 FVSEYNSAPLRGY
-1045 AAAPMADAKLEE
+1045 AAAAPMADAKLEE
-1057 CLVTKESKT
+1057 SLVTKESKT

-1167 TDTEQTVDVIIDIN
+1167 TDTEQTVDVVIDTN
-1181 GQKHAFKGIV
+1181 GQRHAFKGIV

-1205 VPATTEIIVTTSVC
+1205 VTASTEVVVTTSVC

-1264 HNGRLTLEYAD
+1264 RNGRLTLEYAD

-1310 IVADNQEIA
+1310 IVADNPEIA
-1319 DAIAAWQKSPLK
+1319 DAIAAWQKSSLK

-1370 ATIQYRQQRALTAL
+1370 ATVQYRQQRALTAL

-1475 TAPADSIKWIADGV
+1475 AAPADSIKWIADGV

-1504 KAKAAILLANCG
+1504 KAKAAILLANSG
-1516 RNDVARNVVESLRQF
+1516 RNDVAHNVVESLRQF

-1606 TATVR
+1606 TAAVR

-1619 NIKIDTDAATPYFGY
+1619 NVKIDTDAATPYFGY

-1783 AGTYTSSIASLQC
+1783 AGTYTSGIASLQC

-1808 ATLTVE
+1808 TSLTVR

>member
-1 MLQQNIKTMSK
+1 
-12 LLLAAGMALIC
+12 MALIC

-131 MRPSDPREWCREDY
+131 VRPSDPREWCREDY

-189 DMLAHHCIA
+189 DMLAHHGIA

-203 ADSYSNVNENSAAR
+203 ADSYSKDNENSAAK

-223 YANLL
+223 YASLL

-283 LVDLDSSPRTVT
+283 LVDLDSSPRTVA

-322 QIMGI
+322 QTMGI

-355 YSVDGIS
+355 YSVDGIF

-367 NLKQMKPM
+367 NLKQMKPI

-460 VCKDEDGKIVKSLR
+460 VRKDEDGKIVKSLR

-592 TDGLT
+592 TNGLT

-639 LRHVLIKGK
+639 LQHVTIKGK

-696 RVPAECFSAAKG
+696 CVPAECFSAAKG

-730 ILKMGKLVSLPELS
+730 ILKMGKMASLPELS

-778 KKGALSPD
+778 KKGSLSPD
-786 NITIDANDIA
+786 NITIDANNIA
-796 SGEYTT
+796 SGEYTVT
-802 KVSMPDGSGSSSFR
+802 VSIPDGSGSSSFL

-832 MLIDNDTNIKCAADG
+832 MLIDNDTDIKCAADG
-847 SFALNWGNSKP
+847 SFALNWGNSRP

-990 WQDFRDPSDCHSI
+990 WQDFRDPSNCHSI
-1003 ISSPLQMLDVATF
+1003 ISSPLQTLDVATF

-1025 RQLGYDY
+1025 RQLGYGY

-1045 AAAPMADAKLEE
+1045 ANAKLEE
-1057 CLVTKESKT
+1057 SLVTKESKT

-1167 TDTEQTVDVIIDIN
+1167 TDTEQTVDVVIDTN
-1181 GQKHAFKGIV
+1181 GQRHAFKGIV

-1205 VPATTEIIVTTSVC
+1205 VPASTEVVVTTSVC

-1253 SRADIAMPHFN
+1253 SRADITMPHFN
-1264 HNGRLTLEYAD
+1264 RNGRLTLEYAD

-1319 DAIAAWQKSPLK
+1319 NAIAAWQKSPLK

-1370 ATIQYRQQRALTAL
+1370 ATVQYRQQRALTAL

-1475 TAPADSIKWIADGV
+1475 AAPADSIKWIADGV

-1504 KAKAAILLANCG
+1504 KAKAAILLANSG

-1546 IDKVTLAST
+1546 IDKVTLAAT

-1585 WGGATK
+1585 WGSATK

-1606 TATVR
+1606 TAAVR

-1619 NIKIDTDAATPYFGY
+1619 NVKIDTDAATPYFGY

-1783 AGTYTSSIASLQC
+1783 AGTYTSGIASLQC

-1808 ATLTVE
+1808 TSLTVR

>member
-1 MLQQNIKTMSK
+1 
-12 LLLAAGMALIC
+12 MALIC

-131 MRPSDPREWCREDY
+131 VRPSDPREWCREDY

-164 ATPVKDYESIL
+164 ATPVKDYESII

-189 DMLAHHCIA
+189 DMLAHHGIA

-203 ADSYSNVNENSAAR
+203 ADSYSKGNENSAAK

-223 YANLL
+223 YASLL

-243 QRIKDSENNSKAAE
+243 QRIKGSENNSKAAE

-283 LVDLDSSPRTVT
+283 LVDLDSSPRTVA

-322 QIMGI
+322 QTMGI

-385 DRQTVRFPGLPTGRY
+385 DHQTVRFPGLPTGRY

-411 HNAVIPD
+411 HNAVIPN

-460 VCKDEDGKIVKSLR
+460 VRKDEDGKIVKSLR

-507 TWLNYA
+507 TWLNNT
-513 STEGS
+513 STDDN
-518 RHLKATVFTDRGVY
+518 RHLKASVFTDRGVY
-532 RPGETVNFAVAAYVS
+532 RPGETVNFAVAAYIS
-547 GMRFLETAK
+547 GVRFLETAK
-556 KKSLTVELQNTADET
+556 KKPLTVELQNTADKT

-606 GDMPVV
+606 GNKHV
-612 WRNIEVSEYKAP
+612 WWKGIEVSEYKAP

-639 LRHVLIKGK
+639 LQHVTIKGK

-696 RVPAECFSAAKG
+696 CVPAECFSAAKG

-730 ILKMGKLVSLPELS
+730 ILKMGKMASLPML
-744 DITANADKPVALSQ
+744 DNITANADKPVALSR

-778 KKGALSPD
+778 KKGSLSPD
-786 NITIDANDIA
+786 NITIDANNIA
-796 SGEYTT
+796 SGEYTV
-802 KVSMPDGSGSSSFR
+802 KVSIPDGSDSSSFR

-832 MLIDNDTNIKCAADG
+832 MLIDNDTDIKCAADG

-1003 ISSPLQMLDVATF
+1003 ISSPLQTLDVATF

-1045 AAAPMADAKLEE
+1045 AAAAPMADAKLEE
-1057 CLVTKESKT
+1057 SLVTKESKT

-1167 TDTEQTVDVIIDIN
+1167 TDTEQTVDVVIDTN
-1181 GQKHAFKGIV
+1181 GQRHAFKGIV

-1205 VPATTEIIVTTSVC
+1205 VPASTEVVVTTSVC

-1253 SRADIAMPHFN
+1253 SRADITMPHFN
-1264 HNGRLTLEYAD
+1264 RNGRLTLEYAD

-1370 ATIQYRQQRALTAL
+1370 ATVQYRQQRALTAL

-1445 NKMSKREG
+1445 NKISKREG
-1453 ATRKSVIA
+1453 ATRKSVIT

-1475 TAPADSIKWIADGV
+1475 AAPADSIKWIADGV

-1504 KAKAAILLANCG
+1504 KAKAAILLANNG

-1546 IDKVTLAST
+1546 IDKVTLAAT

-1585 WGGATK
+1585 WGSATK
-1591 ACDAI
+1591 ACNAI

-1606 TATVR
+1606 TAAVR

-1619 NIKIDTDAATPYFGY
+1619 NVKIDTDAATPYFGY

-1783 AGTYTSSIASLQC
+1783 AGTYTSGIASLQC

>member
-1 MLQQNIKTMSK
+1 M
-12 LLLAAGMALIC
+12 AAGMALIC

-131 MRPSDPREWCREDY
+131 VRPSDPREWCREDY

-150 ELTDSILCHRTELL
+150 ELTDSILYHRTELL

-189 DMLAHHCIA
+189 DMLAHHGIA

-203 ADSYSNVNENSAAR
+203 ADSYSKGNENSAAK

-243 QRIKDSENNSKAAE
+243 QRIKDSESNSKAAE

-283 LVDLDSSPRTVT
+283 LVDLDSSPRTVA

-322 QIMGI
+322 QTMGI

-385 DRQTVRFPGLPTGRY
+385 DHQTVRFPGLPTGRY

-411 HNAVIPD
+411 HNAVIPN

-460 VCKDEDGKIVKSLR
+460 VRKDEDGKIVKSLR

-493 FQAIVGNDHSRSLS
+493 FHAIVGNDHSRSLS
-507 TWLNYA
+507 TWLNNT
-513 STEGS
+513 STDDN
-518 RHLKATVFTDRGVY
+518 RHLKASVFTDRGVY
-532 RPGETVNFAVAAYVS
+532 RPGETVNFAVAAYIS
-547 GMRFLETAK
+547 GVRFLETAK
-556 KKSLTVELQNTADET
+556 KKSLTVELQNTADKT

-612 WRNIEVSEYKAP
+612 WKGIEVSEYKAP

-639 LRHVLIKGK
+639 LQHVTIKGK

-681 YETTVATDSNGEFSI
+681 YETTVSTDSNGEFSI
-696 RVPAECFSAAKG
+696 CVPAECFSAAKG

-717 ATDSRGETQTASA
+717 ATDSRGETQTAAA
-730 ILKMGKLVSLPELS
+730 ILKMGKLASLPELS
-744 DITANADKPVALSQ
+744 DITANADKPVKLNK
-758 DLKNFDNLTYEI
+758 DLRNFDSLTYEI

-778 KKGALSPD
+778 KKGSLSPD
-786 NITIDANDIA
+786 NITIDANNIA
-796 SGEYTT
+796 SGEYTVT
-802 KVSMPDGSGSSSFR
+802 VSIPDGSGSSSFR

-832 MLIDNDTNIKCAADG
+832 MLVDKDADIKCAADG
-847 SFALNWGNSKP
+847 SFSLNWGNSRP

-990 WQDFRDPSDCHSI
+990 WQDFRDPSDCHSSI
-1003 ISSPLQMLDVATF
+1003 YSPLQMLDVATF

-1025 RQLGYDY
+1025 RQLDYDY

-1045 AAAPMADAKLEE
+1045 AAAAPMADAKLEE
-1057 CLVTKESKT
+1057 SRVTKESKT

-1167 TDTEQTVDVIIDIN
+1167 TDTEQTVDVVIDTN
-1181 GQKHAFKGIV
+1181 GQRHAFKGIV

-1205 VPATTEIIVTTSVC
+1205 VPASTEVVVITSVC

-1253 SRADIAMPHFN
+1253 SRADITMPHFN
-1264 HNGRLTLEYAD
+1264 RNGRLTLEYAD

-1398 GCRSSIWTTEEVL
+1398 GCRSSIWITEEVL

-1461 SASDYIFIRSMLPV
+1461 RASDYIFIRSMLPV
-1475 TAPADSIKWIADGV
+1475 AAPADSIKWIANGV

-1504 KAKAAILLANCG
+1504 KAKAAILLANSG

-1546 IDKVTLAST
+1546 IDKVTLAAT

-1596 NALLTTGKNW
+1596 NALLTTGENW

-1619 NIKIDTDAATPYFGY
+1619 NVKIDTDAATPYFGY

-1692 ANTLRP
+1692 VNTLRP

-1783 AGTYTSSIASLQC
+1783 AGTYTSGIASLQC

>member
-1 MLQQNIKTMSK
+1 
-12 LLLAAGMALIC
+12 MALIC

-131 MRPSDPREWCREDY
+131 VRPSDPREWCREDY

-189 DMLAHHCIA
+189 DMLAHHGIA

-203 ADSYSNVNENSAAR
+203 ADSYSKGNENSAAK

-223 YANLL
+223 YASLL

-243 QRIKDSENNSKAAE
+243 QRIKGSENNSKAAE

-283 LVDLDSSPRTVT
+283 LVDLDSSPRTVA

-322 QIMGI
+322 QTMGI

-355 YSVDGIS
+355 YSVDGIF

-411 HNAVIPD
+411 HNAVIPN

-460 VCKDEDGKIVKSLR
+460 VRKDEDGKIVKSLR

-507 TWLNYA
+507 TWLNNT
-513 STEGS
+513 STDDN
-518 RHLKATVFTDRGVY
+518 RHLKASVFTDRGVY
-532 RPGETVNFAVAAYVS
+532 RPGETVNFAVAAYIS
-547 GMRFLETAK
+547 GVRFLETAK
-556 KKSLTVELQNTADET
+556 KKSLTVELQNTADKT

-639 LRHVLIKGK
+639 LQHVTIKGK

-681 YETTVATDSNGEFSI
+681 YETTVTTDSNGEFSI
-696 RVPAECFSAAKG
+696 CVPAECFSAAKG

-717 ATDSRGETQTASA
+717 ATDSRGETQTAAA
-730 ILKMGKLVSLPELS
+730 ILKMGKLASLPELS

-778 KKGALSPD
+778 KKGSLSPD
-786 NITIDANDIA
+786 NITIDANNIA
-796 SGEYTT
+796 SGEYTVT
-802 KVSMPDGSGSSSFR
+802 VSIPDGSGSSSFR

-822 SDAMP
+822 TDAKP

-832 MLIDNDTNIKCAADG
+832 MLIDNDTDIKCAADG
-847 SFALNWGNSKP
+847 SFSLNWGNSRP

-1003 ISSPLQMLDVATF
+1003 ISSPLQTLDVATF

-1045 AAAPMADAKLEE
+1045 ADAKLEE
-1057 CLVTKESKT
+1057 SLVTKESKT

-1167 TDTEQTVDVIIDIN
+1167 TDTEQTVDVVIDTN

-1205 VPATTEIIVTTSVC
+1205 VPASTEVIVTTSVC

-1253 SRADIAMPHFN
+1253 SRADITMPHFN
-1264 HNGRLTLEYAD
+1264 RNGRLTLEYAD

-1297 HIVNYYVATVASR
+1297 HIVNYYVATLASR
-1310 IVADNQEIA
+1310 IVADNPEIA

-1370 ATIQYRQQRALTAL
+1370 ATVQYRQQRALTAL

-1398 GCRSSIWTTEEVL
+1398 GCRSSIWATEEVL

-1475 TAPADSIKWIADGV
+1475 AAPADSIKWIADGV

-1504 KAKAAILLANCG
+1504 KAKAAILLANSG

-1531 ARKSGDRGTYWDIDG
+1531 ARKSGNRGTYWDIDG

-1606 TATVR
+1606 TAAVR

-1619 NIKIDTDAATPYFGY
+1619 NVKIDTDAATPYFGY

-1783 AGTYTSSIASLQC
+1783 AGTYTSGIASLQC

>member
-1 MLQQNIKTMSK
+1 M
-12 LLLAAGMALIC
+12 AAGMALIC

-77 ADYMPELINHVDSF
+77 ADYMPKLINHVDSF

-131 MRPSDPREWCREDY
+131 MRPADPREWCREDY

-150 ELTDSILCHRTELL
+150 ELTDSILCNRTELL

-203 ADSYSNVNENSAAR
+203 ADSYSNGNENSAAK

-223 YANLL
+223 YASLL

-283 LVDLDSSPRTVT
+283 LVDLDSSPRTVA
-295 LARKAVARHSNY
+295 LARKAVARHRNY

-322 QIMGI
+322 QIVGI

-355 YSVDGIS
+355 YSVDGIF

-385 DRQTVRFPGLPTGRY
+385 DRQTVRFPGLPVGRY

-460 VCKDEDGKIVKSLR
+460 VRKDEDGKIIKSLR

-493 FQAIVGNDHSRSLS
+493 FQAIVGNDYSRSLS
-507 TWLNYA
+507 SWLNYA
-513 STEGS
+513 STDGN
-518 RHLKATVFTDRGVY
+518 RHLKASVFTDRGVY

-547 GMRFLETAK
+547 GARFLETAK

-639 LRHVLIKGK
+639 LRHVTIKGK

-696 RVPAECFSAAKG
+696 CVPAECFSAAKG

-730 ILKMGKLVSLPELS
+730 ILKMGKMASLPML
-744 DITANADKPVALSQ
+744 DNITANADKPVALSR

-770 TDSASNVV
+770 TDSASTLV
-778 KKGALSPD
+778 KKGSLSPGYL
-786 NITIDANDIA
+786 TIDASGIA

-802 KVSMPDGSGSSSFR
+802 KVSMPDGSDSSSFR

-822 SDAMP
+822 TDAKP

-832 MLIDNDTNIKCAADG
+832 MLIDNDTDIKCAADG
-847 SFALNWGNSKP
+847 SFALNWGNSRP

-990 WQDFRDPSDCHSI
+990 WQDFRDPSNCHSI
-1003 ISSPLQMLDVATF
+1003 IYSPLQMLDVATF

-1025 RQLGYDY
+1025 RQLDYDY

-1045 AAAPMADAKLEE
+1045 ANAKLEE
-1057 CLVTKESKT
+1057 SLVTKESKT

-1135 VSAAKQLMVQPNL
+1135 VSAAKRLMVQPNL

-1167 TDTEQTVDVIIDIN
+1167 TDTEQTVDVVIDIN

-1205 VPATTEIIVTTSVC
+1205 VPASTEVVVTTSVC

-1253 SRADIAMPHFN
+1253 SRTDITMPHFN
-1264 HNGRLTLEYAD
+1264 HDGRLTLEYAD

-1310 IVADNQEIA
+1310 IAADNPEIA

-1370 ATIQYRQQRALTAL
+1370 ATVQYRQQRALTAL

-1475 TAPADSIKWIADGV
+1475 AAPADSIKWIADGV

-1504 KAKAAILLANCG
+1504 KAKAAILLANSG

-1560 NKANPDD
+1560 NKVNPDD

-1606 TATVR
+1606 TAAVR

-1619 NIKIDTDAATPYFGY
+1619 NVKIDTNDATPYFGY

-1783 AGTYTSSIASLQC
+1783 AGTYTSGIASLQC

-1808 ATLTVE
+1808 TSLTVR